1 MKQTNNAIKFLMA
14 QYRAIFKN
22 AYFKGL
28 ATAALVTAGLSV
40 GAAQANTVT
49 LPSYENGVLTNNAIT
64 SANADDNIIIDGEAY
79 FNGSY
84 SEPSSATSITITN
97 GNSLSTYH
105 PEGGNLMGVGTSITL
120 NGGSLNLT
128 NSWVQGLKT
137 FDEDANGGF
146 SASLTSNGNSEIN
159 LKNSLL
165 QVGSATLNEG
175 TTVNIGGVY
184 PGAISDEEDAWNTA
198 SAGLVVQASGAG
210 NASTI
215 VINGADINI
224 DDDGLLSIQ
233 TNGTTTSIFTMNAG
247 TITLTGSELARRAD
261 STNKKY
267 DITTDKDAEGNP
279 IGAAIVST
287 NSAIA
292 NFNGGQIIVNEGEV
306 GQIHGNN
313 MNFKGTTF
321 DNAGTMQIGNRLTVN
336 NTLSDDGKITMT
348 AGAINNTGTLLL
360 GSAMSYD
367 GETLVTDGST
377 FTAKGGTITNS
388 SDGEVHVYSK
398 LVMTGANIDNEGN
411 LIVENGA
418 QFVLDEQKDNK
429 TVDGVLTVGGTVQID
444 GRVDVAHGTLDLSTA
459 TSITSQGGST
469 SSVYSPSGSIILG
482 SYGNT
487 ANAPTEDAV
496 LKMTE
501 QQVHDFLNT
510 PNFVSGEQ
518 RDAAGAILV
527 SHHSVLDFGDSVTLS
542 NFNFKVA
549 TDSTLT
555 EDPRGNI
562 VVYSDQG
569 TSAGPNSGAQFKAT
583 TMTLEDAL
591 LRDTT
596 DPTNVKDLP
605 ATTLHA
611 DNLNLHYDGVQSV
624 EDFNGNF
631 SFTKAIVGKNLDVT
645 YKGSDS
651 LKIANEIE
659 LQAYTPATTV
669 NNQTVHAVAQDG
681 TITGNDFVLVNDGTH
696 SGKIT
701 VEHGH
706 WTATQNITLTSGSS
720 IKVILDLD
728 SGNNVIDNTTDSSL
742 ALDGGLTFD
751 LKDGDSTVTVS
762 GLTSF
767 NPLLDTRETN
777 DYSAQLD
784 LTGGLDVINGSSHSG
799 SITAQSGGVVTLNA
813 SDVNDIL
820 SSDSGSNS
828 LAHLGLAATN
838 HGAIQAVNGNVSAD
852 FTDFGNSDS
861 AEAGKINLSGAT
873 VGGAFITD
881 NLTLA
886 GDSTTEAEVTLNIG
900 NGAIYADSLTLTDTK
915 NDTET
920 SYEGNTQVIL
930 GTGNV
935 HVGNS
940 LSTNAAN
947 LIVGAGADV
956 YLGDENLVEGTLV
969 AKKLTINGQ
978 TNFEH
983 GSWNAA
989 SVDFVVE
996 GTGAALTVGNQDHET
1011 SATLQGN
1018 KLTVGDTGTGTNNT
1032 AVHIYGN
1039 GNATFNTI
1047 DVAEAKTAAV
1057 KVNGKM
1063 TINGQAG
1070 DMDTDR
1076 TAEDHH
1082 GVYFGDTTRG
1092 ADGVFYVDGS
1102 NALLEFG
1109 TEASKAFYNK
1119 DHQTADNGVVADDS
1133 GNYSTVYVES
1143 YAEKS
1148 LTVNEGG
1155 TVKLNLGDQTFSKA
1169 QIFDLKNKLFTRSK
1183 DNNSTLL
1190 DGFLDIGDSQISGIN
1205 VVSGSI
1211 AWSQLADITDIVW
1224 DVTNTELGTAKVTG
1238 VDGSSQIGGTYGSLE
1253 VTDQTSQVQIVSN
1266 TTLGNAAGNQ
1276 NNFIGHT
1283 NGQVAGALVHTGKVL
1298 TLNGSGNVGSLSLQ
1312 NGTSDD
1318 ETIVWLNAT
1327 ESGDAINVSGSITGN
1342 LDGHNSVV
1350 VNGAGTVTVEQAI
1363 RADSVGVGYGVA
1375 GNLVAKGDV
1384 NATDLWADYGAT
1396 ITAEKSVSANGS
1408 LEADRASTIAVAGD
1422 LTVGTTSHM
1431 GFMSIED
1438 GSKVTV
1444 AKNFTAHGGL
1454 LRIGSSEISNTEYLE
1469 AKLAD
1474 GTNPYDDYVQ
1484 DANEDT
1490 DNATPLL
1497 QNEASSGF
1505 FEVAGETRL
1514 NGATVFADP
1523 DYGMDSTIV
1532 AFNTFSGANTNKG
1545 LLGNLDGNIVV
1556 GKNAAVGL
1564 GISAAQLAERIAQY
1578 QTDGSLSENG
1588 YGSILY
1594 VNGQINVADG
1604 QYIALSSNS
1613 SNKTVA
1619 QVMDDFGTN
1628 TADMYLGDNTA
1639 LIISD
1644 NAVQAAGA
1652 AGNARESSH
1661 DAAIEFNKS
1670 NAAVYAQADAAV
1682 LLDGTTFSL
1691 NDIKLFDDADG
1702 NGVKLTTADNEALYI
1717 GTVSGLFEA
1726 WMPVGEN
1733 SGTIQLSITRDG
1745 LENTVLSTPVKNS
1758 LYTILGDSVTPDSVP
1773 MVDIVPP
1780 TTDEKA
1786 SGDGVTPAADE
1797 PTVDQPDNT
1806 TGNTTKE
1813 HRYVLERGSFLAT
1826 ALAEQASLQSVE
1838 QAARLGVYAGVAQA
1852 TLGATNTTTDAI
1864 SGRMGVGAQS
1874 GTITYADNGQGAGL
1888 WLSPVYK
1895 NHSSDGF
1902 DAEGADYGVDMD
1914 LYGLALG
1921 ADYTLANGVRIGAM
1935 FNVGSGDAD
1944 GNGVAS
1950 GVSNDFDYYG
1960 FGVYGGYTMGA
1971 LSVVADVTYTAV
1983 DNDFDSSTG
1992 LTNYSKLEG
2001 SADSDALSIGV
2012 TGQYEFATQ
2021 SMTVTPHAGLRF
2033 TKLSM
2038 DDYTVTSGAADIAD
2052 FSADDMNVFSIPV
2065 GVTFASEFTSGDWSV
2080 QPSLDVTL
2088 TANAGDTD
2096 LDGDSRWLG
2105 TDNGFGEMT
2114 YGVSTE
2120 VLDDFTYGATLGI
2133 AAKTGGFSLGLG
2145 VNYTGSSNVD
2155 EFGVNANARF
2165 VF

>member
-28 ATAALVTAGLSV
+28 AAAALVTAGLAA
-40 GAAQANTVT
+40 GAAQAETVT

-64 SANADDNIIIDGEAY
+64 SANANDNVIIDGEAF
-79 FNGSY
+79 FNGLY
-84 SEPSSATSITITN
+84 SDKASATSITITN
-97 GNSLSTYH
+97 GSSLSTYH
-105 PEGGNLMGVGTSITL
+105 PEGGDLMGVGTSITL

-137 FDEDANGGF
+137 FTENPSGF
-146 SASLTSNGNSEIN
+146 SATLTSNGNSEIN
-159 LKNSLL
+159 LKNSLF

-184 PGAISDEEDAWNTA
+184 PGAVTDKAWNTA
-198 SAGLVVQASGAG
+198 SAELLVQASGAG

-224 DDDGLLSIQ
+224 DDDGLLSINNNQ
-233 TNGTTTSIFTMNAG
+233 TSGSPASIFTMNAG
-247 TITLTGSELARRAD
+247 TITLTGSELARRAKD
-261 STNKKY
+261 GSTKY
-267 DITTDKDAEGNP
+267 DITQDK

-287 NSAIA
+287 NSAVA
-292 NFNGGQIIVNEGEV
+292 NFNGGQIIVGEGDV

-321 DNAGTMQIGNRLTVN
+321 ENAGIMQIGGRLTVN
-336 NTLSDDGKITMT
+336 NSLPALEKEAQNIHMT
-348 AGAINNTGTLLL
+348 AGAINNSGVLLL

-367 GETLVTDGST
+367 GQTLVSDKST
-377 FTAKGGTITNS
+377 ITAEGGTITNS
-388 SDGEVHVYSK
+388 SDGEIHVYSTLK
-398 LVMTGANIDNEGN
+398 MTGADLDNEGN
-411 LIVENGA
+411 LIVKKGA
-418 QFVLDEQKDNK
+418 TFELNEVKDNK
-429 TVDGVLTVGGTVQID
+429 TVDGVLTVGGNVQVD
-444 GRVDVAHGTLDLSTA
+444 GRIDVTHGTLDLSTA
-459 TSITSQGGST
+459 TSVTSLGDSAST
-469 SSVYSPSGSIILG
+469 VQNAKRAISLG
-482 SYGNT
+482 LSNNT
-487 ANAPTEDAV
+487 TNHDAV
-496 LKMTE
+496 LKMNE

-510 PNFVSGEQ
+510 QGFVSAEQ
-518 RDAAGAILV
+518 QDSAGAIFV
-527 SHHSVLDFGDSVTLS
+527 TKNSTLDFGDSVTLS
-542 NFNFKVA
+542 NFNFTVA
-549 TDSTLT
+549 KSASYASTDPS
-555 EDPRGNI
+555 GQI
-562 VVYSDQG
+562 VVYTDDASD
-569 TSAGPNSGAQFKAT
+569 TNSLSRYSGANFKAT

-591 LRDTT
+591 LRNEL
-596 DPTNVKDLP
+596 TNAVEDLP

-631 SFTKAIVGKNLDVT
+631 SFTDAVVGKNLDVT
-645 YKGSDS
+645 YKGGDNK
-651 LKIANEIE
+651 LKLANSFE
-659 LQAYTPATTV
+659 LKAYTPSTTV
-669 NNQTVHAVAQDG
+669 NNQTTHAVAQDG
-681 TITGNDFVLVNDGTH
+681 TITGNDFILTGD
-696 SGKIT
+696 SGSIT
-701 VEHGH
+701 VKNGH
-706 WTATQNITLTSGSS
+706 WTATPNITL
-720 IKVILDLD
+720 D
-728 SGNNVIDNTTDSSL
+728 SGASISVDLNLSGGNVSANTTDSSL
-742 ALDGGLTFD
+742 ALNGGLTFD
-751 LKDGDSTVTVS
+751 LEDDNIEVTAT
-762 GLTSF
+762 GHGF
-767 NPLLDTRETN
+767 NPLLDERKKN
-777 DYSAQLD
+777 NYSAQLD
-784 LTGGLDVINGSSHSG
+784 LTGGLAVINGDTYSG
-799 SITAQSGGVVTLNA
+799 SITAKSGGVVTLNA

-852 FTDFGNSDS
+852 FTDFKSGGT
-861 AEAGKINLSGAT
+861 AAKGQVNLST
-873 VGGAFITD
+873 GGAFITE

-886 GDSTTEAEVTLNIG
+886 GDSTNEADVTLDIG
-900 NGAIYADSLTLTDTK
+900 TGSIYTDSLTLTDLK
-915 NDTET
+915 NDTST
-920 SYEGNTQVIL
+920 SYEGNTQVTLASGDI
-930 GTGNV
+930 NI
-935 HVGNS
+935 GNS

-947 LIVGAGADV
+947 LIVGTGANVD
-956 YLGDENLVEGTLV
+956 LGDENLVEGTLV

-1011 SATLQGN
+1011 GATLQGN

-1057 KVNGKM
+1057 HVNGKM

-1076 TAEDHH
+1076 NTEDHH
-1082 GVYFGDTTRG
+1082 GVYFGDTSRG

-1109 TEASKAFYNK
+1109 TEASKAFYNSAN
-1119 DHQTADNGVVADDS
+1119 QTADNNVVADES
-1133 GNYSTVYVES
+1133 GNYSTVHVES

-1224 DVTNTELGTAKVTG
+1224 DVTNTDLGTAKVTG

-1384 NATDLWADYGAT
+1384 NVTDLWANYGAT
-1396 ITAEKSVSANGS
+1396 ITAEKNVSASGS
-1408 LEADRASTIAVAGD
+1408 LEAYRASNIAVAGD

-1469 AKLAD
+1469 AELAD

-1490 DNATPLL
+1490 ENASPLF

-1523 DYGMDSTIV
+1523 DYSMDSTVV
-1532 AFNTFSGANTNKG
+1532 AFNTFSGSNTNQG
-1545 LLGNLDGNIVV
+1545 LLGTLDGNIVV

-1594 VNGQINVADG
+1594 VNGQLNVADG
-1604 QYIALSSNS
+1604 MKIALSSNS

-1644 NAVQAAGA
+1644 NAVQAAG
-1652 AGNARESSH
+1652 NAREGH
-1661 DAAIEFNKS
+1661 DAAIVFNKS

-1691 NDIKLFDDADG
+1691 NDIKLFGDAEG

-1726 WMPVGEN
+1726 LMPVGED

-1745 LENTVLSTPVKNS
+1745 LENTVLSYPVKDS
-1758 LYTILGDSVTPDSVP
+1758 LYAILGDTVAVEEPAPEPHKVLTALVLLRTSSHRL
-1773 MVDIVPP
+1773 IP
-1780 TTDEKA
+1780 TTYTRSTSTSWIRAA
-1786 SGDGVTPAADE
+1786 S
-1797 PTVDQPDNT
+1797 
-1806 TGNTTKE
+1806 
-1813 HRYVLERGSFLAT
+1813 
-1826 ALAEQASLQSVE
+1826 
-1838 QAARLGVYAGVAQA
+1838 
-1852 TLGATNTTTDAI
+1852 
-1864 SGRMGVGAQS
+1864 
-1874 GTITYADNGQGAGL
+1874 
-1888 WLSPVYK
+1888 
-1895 NHSSDGF
+1895 
-1902 DAEGADYGVDMD
+1902 
-1914 LYGLALG
+1914 
-1921 ADYTLANGVRIGAM
+1921 
-1935 FNVGSGDAD
+1935 
-1944 GNGVAS
+1944 
-1950 GVSNDFDYYG
+1950 
-1960 FGVYGGYTMGA
+1960 
-1971 LSVVADVTYTAV
+1971 
-1983 DNDFDSSTG
+1983 
-1992 LTNYSKLEG
+1992 
-2001 SADSDALSIGV
+2001 
-2012 TGQYEFATQ
+2012 
-2021 SMTVTPHAGLRF
+2021 
-2033 TKLSM
+2033 
-2038 DDYTVTSGAADIAD
+2038 
-2052 FSADDMNVFSIPV
+2052 
-2065 GVTFASEFTSGDWSV
+2065 
-2080 QPSLDVTL
+2080 
-2088 TANAGDTD
+2088 
-2096 LDGDSRWLG
+2096 
-2105 TDNGFGEMT
+2105 
-2114 YGVSTE
+2114 
-2120 VLDDFTYGATLGI
+2120 
-2133 AAKTGGFSLGLG
+2133 
-2145 VNYTGSSNVD
+2145 
-2155 EFGVNANARF
+2155 
-2165 VF
+2165 

>member
-28 ATAALVTAGLSV
+28 TSAVLLTAGLAA
-40 GAAQANTVT
+40 GAAQAETVY
-49 LPSYENGVLTNNAIT
+49 LPDSDGHTITDSHSSKDIIVTGTVLIANQSTDNSSKASSILVQDGTLTNAH
-64 SANADDNIIIDGEAY
+64 
-79 FNGSY
+79 
-84 SEPSSATSITITN
+84 SSGNYLAVK
-97 GNSLSTYH
+97 NSLKLD
-105 PEGGNLMGVGTSITL
+105 NGT
-120 NGGSLNLT
+120 
-128 NSWVQGLKT
+128 
-137 FDEDANGGF
+137 
-146 SASLTSNGNSEIN
+146 IN
-159 LKNSLL
+159 LKNSVIEGREQFASGDGFTASLSTTGNNKINL
-165 QVGSATLNEG
+165 QNSQVQMGSITLTEG
-175 TTVNIGGVY
+175 TDVYIGGS
-184 PGAISDEEDAWNTA
+184 ISYGKPTNNGWNTA
-198 SAGLVVQASGAG
+198 SSMLAAQADSGDTS
-210 NASTI
+210 ASTML
-215 VINGADINI
+215 INGANITI
-224 DDDGLLSIQ
+224 DDDGLLTINKN
-233 TNGTTTSIFTMNAG
+233 TKDKAADSIFTMNAG
-247 TITLTGSELARRAD
+247 TINLTGSALARRGTGNGD
-261 STNKKY
+261 NSGDYY
-267 DITTDKDAEGNP
+267 DITKDKDAEGKG

-287 NSAIA
+287 NSAVA
-292 NFNGGQIIVNEGEV
+292 NFNGGQIIVGEGDV

-321 DNAGTMQIGNRLTVN
+321 ENAGTMQIGNRLTAK

-348 AGAINNTGTLLL
+348 AGAINNSGILLL
-360 GSAMSYD
+360 GSALDND
-367 GETLVTDGST
+367 GETYLNDGST
-377 FTAKGGTITNS
+377 FTAKGGTISNA
-388 SDGEVHVYSK
+388 SDGEVHVHSK

-418 QFVLDEQKDNK
+418 KFELDEQKNNK
-429 TVDGVLTVGGTVQID
+429 GIDGVLTVGGTVQVD
-444 GRVDVAHGTLDLSTA
+444 GNVRVSHGTLDLSTA
-459 TSITSQGGST
+459 TSITSQGPVTLTGN
-469 SSVYSPSGSIILG
+469 GDGGILVRSDTG
-482 SYGNT
+482 IQ
-487 ANAPTEDAV
+487 DAV
-496 LKMTE
+496 LKLTE
-501 QQVHDFLNT
+501 QQAHDFLN
-510 PNFVSGEQ
+510 NAGHVSGEQ
-518 RDAAGAILV
+518 RDSAGYIAV
-527 SHHSVLDFGDSVTLS
+527 GNEGTVDFGDTVTLS
-542 NFNFKVA
+542 DFNFWVVTSPA
-549 TDSTLT
+549 HQTA
-555 EDPRGNI
+555 DPSGQI
-562 VVYSDQG
+562 LVYSD
-569 TSAGPNSGAQFKAT
+569 TDTTFKNYAGANFKAT

-591 LRDTT
+591 LRNATT
-596 DPTNVKDLP
+596 SAVEDLP

-611 DNLNLHYDGVQSV
+611 DNLNLHYDGVETV
-624 EDFNGNF
+624 KDFDGNF
-631 SFTKAIVGKNLDVT
+631 SFTDAVVGKNLDVT
-645 YKGSDS
+645 YKGGDNK
-651 LKIANEIE
+651 LKLANSFV
-659 LQAYTPATTV
+659 LKAYTPATTV
-669 NNQTVHAVAQDG
+669 NNQTTHAVAQDG
-681 TITGNDFVLVNDGTH
+681 TITGNDFVLVKDNTH
-696 SGKIT
+696 TGSISI
-701 VEHGH
+701 ENGH
-706 WTATQNITLTSGSS
+706 WTATPNITLTSGTS
-720 IKVILDLD
+720 INVGLNLDD
-728 SGNNVIDNTTDSSL
+728 NDGSVTDNTTDSSL
-742 ALDGGLTFD
+742 ALNGGLTFD
-751 LKDGDSTVTVS
+751 LKDGDSTVTVT
-762 GLTSF
+762 GNGF
-767 NPLLDTRETN
+767 NPLLEERDRN
-777 DYSAQLD
+777 DYSAQLY
-784 LTGGLDVINGSSHSG
+784 LTGGLAVNDVEGSYSHSG
-799 SITAQSGGVVTLNA
+799 SITADKGGVVTLNA
-813 SDVNDIL
+813 SDVNKIL
-820 SSDSGSNS
+820 SSDVVTNDN
-828 LAHLGLAATN
+828 LNQLGLAAKAE
-838 HGAIQAVNGNVSAD
+838 GAIQAVNGNVSANFND
-852 FTDFGNSDS
+852 FASGAS
-861 AEAGKINLSGAT
+861 AVKGQINLSDK
-873 VGGAFITD
+873 GAFITD

-886 GDSTTEAEVTLNIG
+886 GNSTNEADVTLNIG

-915 NDTET
+915 NDIET

-983 GSWNAA
+983 GSWNAS
-989 SVDFVVE
+989 SVDFSV
-996 GTGAALTVGNQDHET
+996 TGADSALTVGNTYQENG
-1011 SATLQGN
+1011 ATLQGN
-1018 KLTVGDTGTGTNNT
+1018 KLTVGDAGE
-1032 AVHIYGN
+1032 VHVYGN
-1039 GNATFNTI
+1039 GEATFNTI
-1047 DVAEAKTAAV
+1047 DVADAGVAAV
-1057 KVNGKM
+1057 NVKGKM

-1076 TAEDHH
+1076 TTEDHH

-1109 TEASKAFYNK
+1109 TEASKAFYNSAN
-1119 DHQTADNGVVADDS
+1119 QTADNGVVADES

-1155 TVKLNLGDQTFSKA
+1155 TVKLNLGDQDHAPTFSKA
-1169 QIFDLKNKLFTRSK
+1169 QIADLKNKLFTRSK

-1190 DGFLDIGDSQISGIN
+1190 DGFLDIGYSQITGIKVEN
-1205 VVSGSI
+1205 GAI

-1224 DVTNTELGTAKVTG
+1224 DVTNSGLKTAKVTG

-1253 VTDQTSQVQIVSN
+1253 VTDQTSQVQIVNN
-1266 TTLGNAAGNQ
+1266 TILGNAAGNQ

-1283 NGQVAGALVHTGKVL
+1283 DGKVAGALVHTGKIL

-1318 ETIVWLNAT
+1318 ETRVVLNAT

-1342 LDGHNSVV
+1342 LDGNTSVV

-1363 RADSVGVGYGVA
+1363 RADSVGVGYRVA

-1384 NATDLWADYGAT
+1384 NATDLWADYGAI
-1396 ITAEKSVSANGS
+1396 ITAEKNVSAAGS

-1469 AKLAD
+1469 AELAD

-1523 DYGMDSTIV
+1523 DYSMDSTIV
-1532 AFNTFSGANTNKG
+1532 AFNTFSGSNTNQG
-1545 LLGNLDGNIVV
+1545 LLGTLDGNIVV

-1578 QTDGSLSENG
+1578 QTNGSLSENG

-1644 NAVQAAGA
+1644 NAVQAAG
-1652 AGNARESSH
+1652 NARESSH

-1702 NGVKLTTADNEALYI
+1702 NGVNLTTADNEALYI

-1780 TTDEKA
+1780 TTDEQA

-2065 GVTFASEFTSGDWSV
+2065 GVTFASEFTSGAWSV

-2145 VNYTGSSNVD
+2145 VNYTGSSNTD

>member
-28 ATAALVTAGLSV
+28 TSAVLLTAGLAA
-40 GAAQANTVT
+40 GAAQAATVY
-49 LPSYENGVLTNNAIT
+49 LPVTDHNAIT
-64 SANADDNIIIDGEAY
+64 SGDGSKDFVIEGNAFFTGDTSNSSKASSVTIEQGGTLSNADGQKHVLAVK
-79 FNGSY
+79 
-84 SEPSSATSITITN
+84 
-97 GNSLSTYH
+97 GN
-105 PEGGNLMGVGTSITL
+105 ITL
-120 NGGSLNLT
+120 NGGTLDLT
-128 NSWVQGLKT
+128 KSWIQGQET
-137 FDEDANGGF
+137 FAGDDADGF
-146 SASLTSNGNSEIN
+146 TGRLIDRGNSTIN
-159 LKNSLL
+159 LQNSLL
-165 QVGSATLNEG
+165 QVASATLGEG
-175 TTVNIGGVY
+175 TTVYIGGVAD
-184 PGAISDEEDAWNTA
+184 GAESGKTQGWNTA
-198 SAGLVVQASGAG
+198 SSALSVHASGAG
-210 NASTI
+210 PSSI
-215 VINGADINI
+215 LINGADITI
-224 DDDGLLSIQ
+224 EDDGLI
-233 TNGTTTSIFTMNAG
+233 TVNKNDKATDKTKATFTMNAG
-247 TITLTGSELARRAD
+247 TITLAGSALARRGD
-261 STNKKY
+261 SSDKAY
-267 DITTDKDAEGNP
+267 DITTDKDREGND

-287 NSAIA
+287 NSAVA
-292 NFNGGQIIVNEGEV
+292 NFNGGQIIVQDGDV
-306 GQIHGNN
+306 GQVHGAN

-321 DNAGTMQIGNRLTVN
+321 ENAGIMQIGGRLTVSGS
-336 NTLSDDGKITMT
+336 NTPDKGVITMT
-348 AGAINNTGTLLL
+348 AGAINNSGILHL
-360 GSAMSYD
+360 GSALGND
-367 GETLVTDGST
+367 GETFVNDEST
-377 FTAKGGTITNS
+377 ITAKGGTITNS
-388 SDGEVHVYSK
+388 SDGEIHVYSTLK
-398 LVMTGANIDNEGN
+398 MTGADLDNEGN
-411 LIVENGA
+411 LIVKKGA
-418 QFVLDEQKDNK
+418 TFELNEVKDNK
-429 TVDGVLTVGGTVQID
+429 TVDGVLTVGGNVQVD
-444 GRVDVAHGTLDLSTA
+444 GRINVVNGTLDLSSA
-459 TSITSQGGST
+459 SSITSQGDAT
-469 SSVYSPSGSIILG
+469 TLRTAQNTILVG
-482 SYGNT
+482 DVVNQKDTGAT
-487 ANAPTEDAV
+487 

-510 PNFVSGEQ
+510 QGFVSAEQ
-518 RDAAGAILV
+518 KDTAGTIGLGNYGT
-527 SHHSVLDFGDSVTLS
+527 LDFGDSVTLS
-542 NFNFKVA
+542 NFNFLISNTADLDNPLGGALVVY
-549 TDSTLT
+549 
-555 EDPRGNI
+555 GNI
-562 VVYSDQG
+562 AEGKNQG
-569 TSAGPNSGAQFKAT
+569 ANFKAT

-591 LRDTT
+591 LRADDNTVT
-596 DPTNVKDLP
+596 DLP

-611 DNLNLHYDGVQSV
+611 DNLNLHYDGVESV
-624 EDFNGNF
+624 KDFDGNF
-631 SFTKAIVGKNLDVT
+631 SFTDAVVGKNLDVT
-645 YKGSDS
+645 YKGGDNK
-651 LKIANEIE
+651 LKLANSFE
-659 LQAYTPATTV
+659 LKAYTPSTTV
-669 NNQTVHAVAQDG
+669 NNQTTHAVAQDG
-681 TITGNDFVLVNDGTH
+681 TITGNDFILTGD
-696 SGKIT
+696 SGSIS
-701 VEHGH
+701 VENGH
-706 WTATQNITLTSGSS
+706 WTATPNITLASGAS
-720 IKVILDLD
+720 ISVGLNL
-728 SGNNVIDNTTDSSL
+728 SGGNVTANTTDSSL
-742 ALDGGLTFD
+742 ALNGGLTFD
-751 LKDGDSTVTVS
+751 LDGDDINVTAT
-762 GLTSF
+762 GHGF
-767 NPLLDTRETN
+767 NHLLEERDRN

-784 LTGGLDVINGSSHSG
+784 LTGGLAVNDADSYTYSG
-799 SITAQSGGVVTLNA
+799 SITADKGGVVTLNA
-813 SDVNDIL
+813 SDVNKIL
-820 SSDSGSNS
+820 SSDVVTNDN
-828 LAHLGLAATN
+828 LNQLGLAAKDE
-838 HGAIQAVNGNVSAD
+838 GAIQAVNGNVSANFND
-852 FTDFGNSDS
+852 FASGAS
-861 AEAGKINLSGAT
+861 AAKGQVNLSN
-873 VGGAFITD
+873 GGAFITD
-881 NLTLA
+881 NLTLTGKSDA
-886 GDSTTEAEVTLNIG
+886 TGSESNTTLDIG
-900 NGAIYADSLTLTDTK
+900 TGAIHTDSLTLTDLK
-915 NDTET
+915 NDTTT
-920 SYEGNTQVIL
+920 SYEGSTQVTLASGEI
-930 GTGNV
+930 N
-935 HVGNS
+935 VGNS

-956 YLGDENLVEGTLV
+956 YLGSDNLVEGTLV
-969 AKKLTINGQ
+969 ANKLTINGS
-978 TNFEH
+978 TNFEN
-983 GSWNAA
+983 GSWNAS
-989 SVDFVVE
+989 SVDFVV
-996 GTGAALTVGNQDHET
+996 TGANSALTVGNTYHEAGA
-1011 SATLQGN
+1011 SLQGN
-1018 KLTVGDTGTGTNNT
+1018 KLTVGDAGE
-1032 AVHIYGN
+1032 VRVYGN
-1039 GNATFNTI
+1039 GEASFNTI
-1047 DVAEAKTAAV
+1047 DVADAGVAAV
-1057 KVNGKM
+1057 HVNGKM

-1076 TAEDHH
+1076 TVEDHH

-1109 TEASKAFYNK
+1109 TEASKAFYNSAN
-1119 DHQTADNGVVADDS
+1119 QTADNGVVADES

-1169 QIFDLKNKLFTRSK
+1169 QIADLKNKLFTRSK
-1183 DNNSTLL
+1183 DNSSTLL

-1205 VVSGSI
+1205 VVNGAI

-1312 NGTSDD
+1312 NGTHDD
-1318 ETIVWLNAT
+1318 ETIVWLNAN

-1342 LDGHNSVV
+1342 LDGNNSVV

-1363 RADSVGVGYGVA
+1363 SADSVGVGYGVA

-1384 NATDLWADYGAT
+1384 NTTDLWADYGAT
-1396 ITAEKSVSANGS
+1396 ITAEKNVSANGS
-1408 LEADRASTIAVAGD
+1408 LEADRASHIAVAGD

-1469 AKLAD
+1469 AELAD

-1523 DYGMDSTIV
+1523 DYGMDSTVV
-1532 AFNTFSGANTNKG
+1532 AFNTFSGSNTNQG
-1545 LLGNLDGNIVV
+1545 LLGTLDGNIVV

-1578 QTDGSLSENG
+1578 QTNGSLSENG

-1619 QVMDDFGTN
+1619 QVRDDFGTN

-1644 NAVQAAGA
+1644 NAVQA

-1702 NGVKLTTADNEALYI
+1702 NGVNLTTADNEALYI

-1745 LENTVLSTPVKNS
+1745 LENTVLSYPVKDS
-1758 LYTILGDSVTPDSVP
+1758 LYAILGDTVAV
-1773 MVDIVPP
+1773 
-1780 TTDEKA
+1780 E
-1786 SGDGVTPAADE
+1786 E
-1797 PTVDQPDNT
+1797 PTPEPNPDEGAGEGGSAGTGDETARVAAEGGEGTGTEPTPVITEVNQYKLDQ
-1806 TGNTTKE
+1806 
-1813 HRYVLERGSFLAT
+1813 GSFLAT

-1852 TLGATNTTTDAI
+1852 TLGATNTTTEAI

-1888 WLSPVYK
+1888 WLAPVYK

-1983 DNDFDSSTG
+1983 DNDFDASTG
-1992 LTNYSKLEG
+1992 LTTYSKLEG

-2033 TKLSM
+2033 TKVSI
-2038 DDYTVTSGAADIAD
+2038 DDYTVKAGGTEIAD

-2065 GVTFASEFTSGDWSV
+2065 GVTFASEFTSGAWSV
-2080 QPSLDVTL
+2080 QPSLDVT
-2088 TANAGDTD
+2088 
-2096 LDGDSRWLG
+2096 
-2105 TDNGFGEMT
+2105 GFGEMT

-2145 VNYTGSSNVD
+2145 VNYTGSSNTD

>member
-28 ATAALVTAGLSV
+28 AAAALVTTGLAV
-40 GAAQANTVT
+40 GAAQAETVY
-49 LPSYENGVLTNNAIT
+49 LPDS
-64 SANADDNIIIDGEAY
+64 DGH
-79 FNGSY
+79 
-84 SEPSSATSITITN
+84 TITDSHSSKDIIVTGTVLIAN
-97 GNSLSTYH
+97 QSTDNSSKASSILVQDGTLKNAHDTGNYLAVKNSLK
-105 PEGGNLMGVGTSITL
+105 LD
-120 NGGSLNLT
+120 NGI
-128 NSWVQGLKT
+128 
-137 FDEDANGGF
+137 
-146 SASLTSNGNSEIN
+146 IN
-159 LKNSLL
+159 LKNSVIEGREKFASGDGFTASLSTTGNNKINL
-165 QVGSATLNEG
+165 QNSQVQMGSITLTEG
-175 TTVNIGGVY
+175 TDVYIGGS
-184 PGAISDEEDAWNTA
+184 ISYGTPKNNGWNTA
-198 SAGLVVQASGAG
+198 SSMLAAQADSGDTS
-210 NASTI
+210 ASTML
-215 VINGADINI
+215 INGANITI
-224 DDDGLLSIQ
+224 DDDGLLTINKN
-233 TNGTTTSIFTMNAG
+233 TKDKAADSIFTMNAG
-247 TITLTGSELARRAD
+247 TINLTGSALARRGTGDDGD
-261 STNKKY
+261 SGDYY
-267 DITTDKDAEGNP
+267 DITKDKDAEGND

-287 NSAIA
+287 NSAVA
-292 NFNGGQIIVNEGEV
+292 NFNGGQIIVAEGDV
-306 GQIHGNN
+306 GQIHGAN
-313 MNFKGTTF
+313 MSFKGTTF
-321 DNAGTMQIGNRLTVN
+321 ENAGTMQIGGRLTVK
-336 NTLSDDGKITMT
+336 TSTTDKGAITMT
-348 AGAINNTGTLLL
+348 AGAINNSGILHL
-360 GSAMSYD
+360 GSALGND
-367 GETLVTDGST
+367 GETFVNDKST
-377 FTAKGGTITNS
+377 INAKGGTITNS
-388 SDGEVHVYSK
+388 SDGEIHVHSTLK
-398 LVMTGANIDNEGN
+398 MTGADIDNEGN
-411 LIVENGA
+411 LIVEDGA
-418 QFVLDEQKDNK
+418 VFELDEQKDNK
-429 TVDGVLTVGGTVQID
+429 TVDGVLTVGGNVQVD
-444 GRVDVAHGTLDLSTA
+444 GRINVVNGTLDLSSA
-459 TSITSQGGST
+459 SSITSQGDAT
-469 SSVYSPSGSIILG
+469 TLG
-482 SYGNT
+482 SAQNT
-487 ANAPTEDAV
+487 ILVGDVVNKKDTGAT

-510 PNFVSGEQ
+510 QGFVSAEQ
-518 RDAAGAILV
+518 RDTAGNIALGNYGT
-527 SHHSVLDFGDSVTLS
+527 LDFGDSVTLS
-542 NFNFKVA
+542 NFNFLISNNA
-549 TDSTLT
+549 DLNN
-555 EDPRGNI
+555 PLGGAL
-562 VVYSDQG
+562 VVYGDTNDSKNQG
-569 TSAGPNSGAQFKAT
+569 ANFKAT

-591 LRDTT
+591 LRADDNTVT
-596 DPTNVKDLP
+596 DLP

-611 DNLNLHYDGVQSV
+611 DNLNLHYDGVESV
-624 EDFNGNF
+624 KDFDGNF
-631 SFTKAIVGKNLDVT
+631 SFTDAVVGKNLDVT
-645 YKGSDS
+645 YKGGDNK
-651 LKIANEIE
+651 LKLANDIE
-659 LQAYTPATTV
+659 LSAYTPATTV
-669 NNQTVHAVAQDG
+669 NNQTTHAVAQDG
-681 TITGNDFVLVNDGTH
+681 TITGNDFVLVNDGSNH
-696 SGKIT
+696 SGSISVK
-701 VEHGH
+701 HGN

-720 IKVILDLD
+720 ISVGLDLD
-728 SGNNVIDNTTDSSL
+728 EDNSNAVYANTTDSSL
-742 ALDGGLTFD
+742 ALNGGLTFD
-751 LKDGDSTVTVS
+751 LASGNSSVKAS
-762 GLTSF
+762 GLSHF
-767 NPLLDTRETN
+767 NPLLDDREAN

-784 LTGGLDVINGSSHSG
+784 LTGGLAVINGSNGKSG
-799 SITAQSGGVVTLNA
+799 SITAESGGVVTLNA

-828 LAHLGLAATN
+828 LAHLGLVAKS

-852 FTDFGNSDS
+852 FTDFKSGDS
-861 AEAGKINLSGAT
+861 AANGEINLS
-873 VGGAFITD
+873 GGAFITE

-886 GDSTTEAEVTLNIG
+886 GDSTNEADVTLDIG
-900 NGAIYADSLTLTDTK
+900 TGSIYTDSLTLTDLK
-915 NDTET
+915 NDTST
-920 SYEGNTQVIL
+920 SYEGSTQVTLASGEI
-930 GTGNV
+930 N
-935 HVGNS
+935 VGNS

-956 YLGDENLVEGTLV
+956 YLGSDNLVEGTLV
-969 AKKLTINGQ
+969 ANKLTINGS
-978 TNFEH
+978 TNFEN
-983 GSWNAA
+983 GSWNAS
-989 SVDFVVE
+989 SVDFVV
-996 GTGAALTVGNQDHET
+996 TGANSALTVGNTYHEAGA
-1011 SATLQGN
+1011 SLQGN
-1018 KLTVGDTGTGTNNT
+1018 KLTVGDAGE
-1032 AVHIYGN
+1032 VRVYGN
-1039 GNATFNTI
+1039 GEASFNTI
-1047 DVAEAKTAAV
+1047 DVADAGVAAV
-1057 KVNGKM
+1057 HVNGKM

-1076 TAEDHH
+1076 TVEDHH
-1082 GVYFGDTTRG
+1082 GVYFGDTSRG

-1109 TEASKAFYNK
+1109 TEASKAFYNSAN
-1119 DHQTADNGVVADDS
+1119 QTADNGVVADES

-1169 QIFDLKNKLFTRSK
+1169 QIADLKNKLFTRSK
-1183 DNNSTLL
+1183 DNSSTLL

-1205 VVSGSI
+1205 VVDGAI
-1211 AWSQLADITDIVW
+1211 AWSELADITDIVW
-1224 DVTNTELGTAKVTG
+1224 DVTNTELGTARVTG

-1298 TLNGSGNVGSLSLQ
+1298 TLNGAGNVGSLSLQ

-1318 ETIVWLNAT
+1318 ETIVWLNAS

-1384 NATDLWADYGAT
+1384 NVTDFWADYGAT

-1469 AKLAD
+1469 AELAD

-1532 AFNTFSGANTNKG
+1532 AFNTFSGSNTNQG
-1545 LLGNLDGNIVV
+1545 LLGTLDGNIVV

-1578 QTDGSLSENG
+1578 QTNGSLSENG

-1594 VNGQINVADG
+1594 INGQINVADG

-1644 NAVQAAGA
+1644 NAVQAAG
-1652 AGNARESSH
+1652 NARESSH

-1702 NGVKLTTADNEALYI
+1702 NGVNLTTADNEALYI

-1780 TTDEKA
+1780 TTDEQA

-1950 GVSNDFDYYG
+1950 VVSNDFDYYG

-2033 TKLSM
+2033 TKVSI
-2038 DDYTVTSGAADIAD
+2038 DDYTVKAGGTEIAD
-2052 FSADDMNVFSIPV
+2052 FSADDLNVFSIPV
-2065 GVTFASEFTSGDWSV
+2065 GVTFASEFTSGAWSV

-2145 VNYTGSSNVD
+2145 VNYTGSSNTD

>member
-1 MKQTNNAIKFLMA
+1 MTK
-14 QYRAIFKN
+14 
-22 AYFKGL
+22 
-28 ATAALVTAGLSV
+28 
-40 GAAQANTVT
+40 
-49 LPSYENGVLTNNAIT
+49 
-64 SANADDNIIIDGEAY
+64 
-79 FNGSY
+79 
-84 SEPSSATSITITN
+84 
-97 GNSLSTYH
+97 
-105 PEGGNLMGVGTSITL
+105 
-120 NGGSLNLT
+120 
-128 NSWVQGLKT
+128 
-137 FDEDANGGF
+137 
-146 SASLTSNGNSEIN
+146 SLTF
-159 LKNSLL
+159 
-165 QVGSATLNEG
+165 
-175 TTVNIGGVY
+175 TV
-184 PGAISDEEDAWNTA
+184 
-198 SAGLVVQASGAG
+198 
-210 NASTI
+210 
-215 VINGADINI
+215 
-224 DDDGLLSIQ
+224 
-233 TNGTTTSIFTMNAG
+233 
-247 TITLTGSELARRAD
+247 
-261 STNKKY
+261 
-267 DITTDKDAEGNP
+267 
-279 IGAAIVST
+279 
-287 NSAIA
+287 
-292 NFNGGQIIVNEGEV
+292 
-306 GQIHGNN
+306 
-313 MNFKGTTF
+313 
-321 DNAGTMQIGNRLTVN
+321 
-336 NTLSDDGKITMT
+336 
-348 AGAINNTGTLLL
+348 
-360 GSAMSYD
+360 
-367 GETLVTDGST
+367 
-377 FTAKGGTITNS
+377 
-388 SDGEVHVYSK
+388 
-398 LVMTGANIDNEGN
+398 
-411 LIVENGA
+411 
-418 QFVLDEQKDNK
+418 
-429 TVDGVLTVGGTVQID
+429 
-444 GRVDVAHGTLDLSTA
+444 
-459 TSITSQGGST
+459 
-469 SSVYSPSGSIILG
+469 
-482 SYGNT
+482 
-487 ANAPTEDAV
+487 
-496 LKMTE
+496 
-501 QQVHDFLNT
+501 
-510 PNFVSGEQ
+510 
-518 RDAAGAILV
+518 
-527 SHHSVLDFGDSVTLS
+527 
-542 NFNFKVA
+542 
-549 TDSTLT
+549 
-555 EDPRGNI
+555 
-562 VVYSDQG
+562 
-569 TSAGPNSGAQFKAT
+569 
-583 TMTLEDAL
+583 
-591 LRDTT
+591 
-596 DPTNVKDLP
+596 
-605 ATTLHA
+605 
-611 DNLNLHYDGVQSV
+611 
-624 EDFNGNF
+624 
-631 SFTKAIVGKNLDVT
+631 
-645 YKGSDS
+645 
-651 LKIANEIE
+651 
-659 LQAYTPATTV
+659 
-669 NNQTVHAVAQDG
+669 
-681 TITGNDFVLVNDGTH
+681 
-696 SGKIT
+696 
-701 VEHGH
+701 
-706 WTATQNITLTSGSS
+706 
-720 IKVILDLD
+720 
-728 SGNNVIDNTTDSSL
+728 
-742 ALDGGLTFD
+742 
-751 LKDGDSTVTVS
+751 
-762 GLTSF
+762 
-767 NPLLDTRETN
+767 
-777 DYSAQLD
+777 
-784 LTGGLDVINGSSHSG
+784 
-799 SITAQSGGVVTLNA
+799 
-813 SDVNDIL
+813 
-820 SSDSGSNS
+820 
-828 LAHLGLAATN
+828 
-838 HGAIQAVNGNVSAD
+838 QAVNGNVSANFKD
-852 FTDFGNSDS
+852 FASGAS
-861 AEAGKINLSGAT
+861 AAKGQVNLSN
-873 VGGAFITD
+873 GGAFITD
-881 NLTLA
+881 NLTLTGKSDA
-886 GDSTTEAEVTLNIG
+886 TASESNTTLDIG
-900 NGAIYADSLTLTDTK
+900 TGAIYANSLTLTDAK

-920 SYEGNTQVIL
+920 SYEGNTQVTLASGDI
-930 GTGNV
+930 N
-935 HVGNS
+935 VGNS

-947 LIVGAGADV
+947 LIVGTGANVD
-956 YLGDENLVEGTLV
+956 LGDENLVEGTLV

-996 GTGAALTVGNQDHET
+996 GTGSALTVGNTYHET
-1011 SATLQGN
+1011 GADLQGN
-1018 KLTVGDTGTGTNNT
+1018 KLTVGDAATVQ
-1032 AVHIYGN
+1032 VHGN
-1039 GNATFNTI
+1039 GDATFNTI
-1047 DVAEAKTAAV
+1047 DVADAGVAAV
-1057 KVNGKM
+1057 HVNGKM

-1109 TEASKAFYNK
+1109 TEASKAFYNSAN
-1119 DHQTADNGVVADDS
+1119 QTAENGVEADAS
-1133 GNYSTVYVES
+1133 GNYTKVYVES

-1169 QIFDLKNKLFTRSK
+1169 QIADLKNKLFTRSK
-1183 DNNSTLL
+1183 DNNATLL

-1205 VVSGSI
+1205 VVDGAI
-1211 AWSQLADITDIVW
+1211 AWSELADITDIVW
-1224 DVTNTELGTAKVTG
+1224 DVTNTELGTARVTG

-1266 TTLGNAAGNQ
+1266 TTLGNAVGNQ

-1318 ETIVWLNAT
+1318 GTIVWLNAT

-1384 NATDLWADYGAT
+1384 NVTDFWADYGAT
-1396 ITAEKSVSANGS
+1396 ITAEKSVSAAGS

-1469 AKLAD
+1469 AELAD

-1523 DYGMDSTIV
+1523 DYGMDSTVV
-1532 AFNTFSGANTNKG
+1532 AFNTFSGSNTNQG
-1545 LLGNLDGNIVV
+1545 LLGTLDGNIVV

-1619 QVMDDFGTN
+1619 QVKDDFGTN

-1644 NAVQAAGA
+1644 NAVQA

-1702 NGVKLTTADNEALYI
+1702 NGVTLTTADNKPLKV

-1726 WMPVGEN
+1726 DMHVGDN
-1733 SGTIQLSITRDG
+1733 SGSIQLTITHNG

-1758 LYTILGDSVTPDSVP
+1758 LYTILGDSFTPDSVP

-1780 TTDEKA
+1780 TTEKQA
-1786 SGDGVTPAADE
+1786 SDNSDAAGS
-1797 PTVDQPDNT
+1797 DNT
-1806 TGNTTKE
+1806 TPDQTTGTTTKE

-1971 LSVVADVTYTAV
+1971 LSIVADVTYTAV
-1983 DNDFDSSTG
+1983 DNDFDTSTG
-1992 LTNYSKLEG
+1992 LTSYGKLEG

-2012 TGQYEFATQ
+2012 TGQYEFVTQ

-2065 GVTFASEFTSGDWSV
+2065 GVTFASEFTSGAWSV

-2096 LDGDSRWLG
+2096 LDGDSQWLG
-2105 TDNGFGEMT
+2105 TDNGFGEIK

>member
-28 ATAALVTAGLSV
+28 TSAVLLTAGLAA
-40 GAAQANTVT
+40 GAAQAATVY
-49 LPSYENGVLTNNAIT
+49 LPVTDHNAIT
-64 SANADDNIIIDGEAY
+64 SGDGSNDFVIEGNAFFTGDTSNSSKASSVTIEQGGTLSNADGQKHILAVKGNI
-79 FNGSY
+79 NL
-84 SEPSSATSITITN
+84 N
-97 GNSLSTYH
+97 
-105 PEGGNLMGVGTSITL
+105 GGNL
-120 NGGSLNLT
+120 NLT
-128 NSWVQGLKT
+128 KSWIQAQET
-137 FDEDANGGF
+137 FSGSDSDGF
-146 SASLTSNGNSEIN
+146 TGRLIDRGDSTIN
-159 LKNSLL
+159 LQNSIL
-165 QVGSATLNEG
+165 QVASATLSEG
-175 TTVNIGGVY
+175 TSVYIGGVAE
-184 PGAISDEEDAWNTA
+184 GAENGATKGWNTA
-198 SAGLVVQASGAG
+198 SSALSVHASGADAG
-210 NASTI
+210 PSSI
-215 VINGADINI
+215 LINGADITI
-224 DDDGLLSIQ
+224 DDDGLMTVSQ
-233 TNGTTTSIFTMNAG
+233 NTNVTGDTKSTFTMNAG
-247 TITLTGSELARRAD
+247 TITLTGSALARRGD
-261 STNKKY
+261 SSNTAY
-267 DITTDKDAEGNP
+267 DITSDKDREGND

-287 NSAIA
+287 NSAVA
-292 NFNGGQIIVNEGEV
+292 NFNGGQIIVGEGDV
-306 GQIHGNN
+306 GQVHGAN
-313 MNFKGTTF
+313 MSFKGTTF
-321 DNAGTMQIGNRLTVN
+321 ENAGIMQIGNRLTVH

-348 AGAINNTGTLLL
+348 AGAINNSGVLLL
-360 GSAMSYD
+360 GSALDND
-367 GETLVTDGST
+367 GETYLNDGST

-388 SDGEVHVYSK
+388 SDGEIHVYSTLK
-398 LVMTGANIDNEGN
+398 MTGADIDNEGN
-411 LIVENGA
+411 LIVEDGA
-418 QFVLDEQKDNK
+418 VFELDEQKDNK
-429 TVDGVLTVGGTVQID
+429 TVDGVLTIGGTVQVD
-444 GRVDVAHGTLDLSTA
+444 GIVKVNHGTLDLSTA
-459 TSITSQGGST
+459 TSITSQGAT
-469 SSVYSPSGSIILG
+469 ATLSPGDNLINVG
-482 SYGNT
+482 
-487 ANAPTEDAV
+487 ANAADGTIRDAV
-496 LKMTE
+496 LKLTE
-501 QQVHDFLNT
+501 QQAHDFLNT

-518 RDAAGAILV
+518 RDSAGYIMV
-527 SHHSVLDFGDSVTLS
+527 GKEGTVDFGDSVTLS
-542 NFNFKVA
+542 NFNFAVHKGTNITDPAGQIIVY
-549 TDSTLT
+549 DSTGSLAS
-555 EDPRGNI
+555 
-562 VVYSDQG
+562 Y
-569 TSAGPNSGAQFKAT
+569 SGANFKAT

-591 LRDTT
+591 LRADDNTVT
-596 DPTNVKDLP
+596 DLP

-611 DNLNLHYDGVQSV
+611 DNLNLHYDGVETV
-624 EDFNGNF
+624 KDFDGNF
-631 SFTKAIVGKNLDVT
+631 SFTDAVVGKNLDVT
-645 YKGSDS
+645 YEGGDS
-651 LKIANEIE
+651 KLKIANDIE
-659 LQAYTPATTV
+659 LSAYTPATTV
-669 NNQTVHAVAQDG
+669 NNQTTHAVAQDG
-681 TITGNDFVLVNDGTH
+681 TITGNDFVLVNDGSNH
-696 SGKIT
+696 SGSIS

-706 WTATQNITLTSGSS
+706 WTATPNITLASGAS
-720 IKVILDLD
+720 ISVGLDLD
-728 SGNNVIDNTTDSSL
+728 GSNNVIANTTDSSL

-751 LKDGDSTVTVS
+751 LASGNSFVKAS
-762 GLTSF
+762 GLTSY
-767 NPLLDTRETN
+767 NPLLEDREAKE
-777 DYSAQLD
+777 YSAQLD
-784 LTGGLDVINGSSHSG
+784 LTGGLAVINHTSSNSG
-799 SITAQSGGVVTLNA
+799 SITAESGGVVTLNA
-813 SDVNDIL
+813 SDVNAIL
-820 SSDSGSNS
+820 DADAADANS
-828 LAHLGLAATN
+828 ATSLTNLALLATTN
-838 HGAIQAVNGNVSAD
+838 GAIQAVNGNVSAN

-861 AEAGKINLSGAT
+861 AVAGKINLSGAT

-886 GDSTTEAEVTLNIG
+886 GNSTNEADVTLNIG

-996 GTGAALTVGNQDHET
+996 GTDSALTVGNTYHET
-1011 SATLQGN
+1011 GADLQGN
-1018 KLTVGDTGTGTNNT
+1018 KLTVGDAGE
-1032 AVHIYGN
+1032 VHVYGN
-1039 GNATFNTI
+1039 GEATFNTI
-1047 DVAEAKTAAV
+1047 DVADAGVAAV
-1057 KVNGKM
+1057 NVKGTM

-1082 GVYFGDTTRG
+1082 GVYFGDTSRG

-1109 TEASKAFYNK
+1109 TEASKAFYNSAN
-1119 DHQTADNGVVADDS
+1119 QTADNGVVADES

-1169 QIFDLKNKLFTRSK
+1169 QIADLKDKLFTRSK

-1205 VVSGSI
+1205 VVNGAI

-1312 NGTSDD
+1312 NGTHDD
-1318 ETIVWLNAT
+1318 ETIVWLNAN

-1342 LDGHNSVV
+1342 LDGNNSVV

-1384 NATDLWADYGAT
+1384 NVTDFWADYGAT

-1422 LTVGTTSHM
+1422 LTVGTTTHN

-1469 AKLAD
+1469 AELAD

-1490 DNATPLL
+1490 ENATPLL

-1523 DYGMDSTIV
+1523 DYGMDSTVV
-1532 AFNTFSGANTNKG
+1532 AFNTFSGSNTNQG
-1545 LLGNLDGNIVV
+1545 LLGTLDGNIVV

-1578 QTDGSLSENG
+1578 QTNGSLSENG

-1619 QVMDDFGTN
+1619 QVRDDFGTN

-1644 NAVQAAGA
+1644 NAVQA

-1702 NGVKLTTADNEALYI
+1702 NGVNLTTADNEALYI

-1745 LENTVLSTPVKNS
+1745 LENTVLSYPVKDS
-1758 LYTILGDSVTPDSVP
+1758 LYAILGDTVAVEEPTPEP
-1773 MVDIVPP
+1773 NP
-1780 TTDEKA
+1780 DEGA
-1786 SGDGVTPAADE
+1786 GEGGSAGTGDE
-1797 PTVDQPDNT
+1797 PARVAAEGGEGTGTEPTPVITEVNQYKLDQ
-1806 TGNTTKE
+1806 
-1813 HRYVLERGSFLAT
+1813 GSFLAT

-1838 QAARLGVYAGVAQA
+1838 QAARLGVYAGTAQA
-1852 TLGATNTTTDAI
+1852 TLGATNTTTEAI
-1864 SGRMGVGAQS
+1864 SGRMGVGAQT

-1888 WLSPVYK
+1888 WLAPVYK

-1983 DNDFDSSTG
+1983 DNDFDASTG
-1992 LTNYSKLEG
+1992 LTTYSKLEG

-2033 TKLSM
+2033 TKVSI
-2038 DDYTVTSGAADIAD
+2038 DDYTVKAGGTEIAD

-2065 GVTFASEFTSGDWSV
+2065 GVTFASEFTSGAWSV

-2145 VNYTGSSNVD
+2145 VNYTGSSNTD

>member
-28 ATAALVTAGLSV
+28 AAAALVTAGLAV
-40 GAAQANTVT
+40 GAAQADTV
-49 LPSYENGVLTNNAIT
+49 IT
-64 SANADDNIIIDGEAY
+64 SGDGSNSIIVDGNALFSGTTSDPAKASSVTINNGNTLAPANKETSGDVLAVANTIKLNGGTLDLTSSWLQGQAEFDGEDN
-79 FNGSY
+79 NGFT
-84 SEPSSATSITITN
+84 AKLIDN
-97 GNSLSTYH
+97 GNSTIDLR
-105 PEGGNLMGVGTSITL
+105 
-120 NGGSLNLT
+120 NG
-128 NSWVQGLKT
+128 
-137 FDEDANGGF
+137 
-146 SASLTSNGNSEIN
+146 
-159 LKNSLL
+159 LL
-165 QVGSATLNEG
+165 QVASATLSEG
-175 TTVNIGGVY
+175 TTVTIGGVVE
-184 PGAISDEEDAWNTA
+184 GAENGDNKGWNAA
-198 SAGLVVQASGAG
+198 SSALSVRASGSGAG
-210 NASTI
+210 PSSI
-215 VINGADINI
+215 LINGADITI
-224 DDDGLLSIQ
+224 DDDGLMTVSQ
-233 TNGTTTSIFTMNAG
+233 NADVAGDTKSTFTMNAG
-247 TITLTGSELARRAD
+247 TITLAGSALARRGTGEDPEDA
-261 STNKKY
+261 Y
-267 DITTDKDAEGNP
+267 DITKDKT
-279 IGAAIVST
+279 GAAIVST
-287 NSAIA
+287 NSAEA
-292 NFNGGQIIVNEGEV
+292 KFNGGQIVVAEGDV
-306 GQIHGNN
+306 GQVHGAK
-313 MNFKGTTF
+313 MNFNGTTF
-321 DNAGTMQIGNRLTVN
+321 ENAGTMQIGGRLTVYN
-336 NTLSDDGKITMT
+336 KDTEGAITMS
-348 AGAINNTGTLLL
+348 AGAINNNGTLYL
-360 GSAMSYD
+360 GSYAD
-367 GETLVTDGST
+367 NEGKLHGDKST
-377 FTAKGGTITNS
+377 FTAEGGTITNS
-388 SDGEVHVYSK
+388 SDGEIHVYSTLK
-398 LVMTGANIDNEGN
+398 MTGADLDNEGN
-411 LIVENGA
+411 LIVEKGA
-418 QFVLDEQKDNK
+418 NFELDEQKDNK
-429 TVDGVLTVGGTVQID
+429 TVDGVLTVGGTVQVD
-444 GRVDVAHGTLDLSTA
+444 GRVDVIHGTLDLSTA
-459 TSITSQGGST
+459 TSITSQETADNTGNVAAIVVGLEAVDGS
-469 SSVYSPSGSIILG
+469 
-482 SYGNT
+482 NK
-487 ANAPTEDAV
+487 DAV
-496 LKMTE
+496 LKLTE
-501 QQVHDFLNT
+501 QQAHDFLN
-510 PNFVSGEQ
+510 NAGFVSAEQ
-518 RDAAGAILV
+518 RDSAGCIYV
-527 SHHSVLDFGDSVTLS
+527 SKEGTVDFGDSVTLS
-542 NFNFKVA
+542 NFDFLLYKDGNK
-549 TDSTLT
+549 
-555 EDPRGNI
+555 EDLSGKI
-562 VVYSDQG
+562 VVYDKDGSV
-569 TSAGPNSGAQFKAT
+569 AGYSGANFKAT

-591 LRDTT
+591 LRNELTK
-596 DPTNVKDLP
+596 VEDLP

-611 DNLNLHYDGVQSV
+611 DNLNLHYDGVDTV
-624 EDFNGNF
+624 EQFSGNF
-631 SFTKAIVGKNLDVT
+631 SFTDAVVGKNLDVT
-645 YKGSDS
+645 YKGGDNK
-651 LKIANEIE
+651 LKLANSFE
-659 LQAYTPATTV
+659 LKAYTPSTIV

-681 TITGNDFVLVNDGTH
+681 TITGNDFILTGD

-701 VEHGH
+701 VKNGH
-706 WTATQNITLTSGSS
+706 WTATQNITLTSGTS
-720 IKVILDLD
+720 INVRLNLKDVDD
-728 SGNNVIDNTTDSSL
+728 SVTNNTTDSSL
-742 ALDGGLTFD
+742 ALNGGLTFD
-751 LKDGDSTVTVS
+751 LASGDSSVKAS
-762 GLTSF
+762 GLTSY
-767 NPLLDTRETN
+767 NPLLEDREAKE
-777 DYSAQLD
+777 YSAQLD

-813 SDVNDIL
+813 SDVNEIL
-820 SSDSGSNS
+820 GSDSGTTS
-828 LAHLGLAATN
+828 LTNLALLATTN
-838 HGAIQAVNGNVSAD
+838 GAIQAVNGNVSAN
-852 FTDFGNSDS
+852 FTDFGNRDS

-873 VGGAFITD
+873 GGGAFITD

-969 AKKLTINGQ
+969 AKKLTINGK

-1011 SATLQGN
+1011 GATLQGN

-1057 KVNGKM
+1057 HVNGKM

-1076 TAEDHH
+1076 TVEDHH

-1109 TEASKAFYNK
+1109 TEASKAFYNSAN
-1119 DHQTADNGVVADDS
+1119 QTADNNVVADES

-1490 DNATPLL
+1490 DNATQLF

-1532 AFNTFSGANTNKG
+1532 AFNTFSGANTNQG

-1619 QVMDDFGTN
+1619 QVKDDFGTN

-1644 NAVQAAGA
+1644 NAVQA

-1702 NGVKLTTADNEALYI
+1702 NGVNLTTADNEDLYI

-1773 MVDIVPP
+1773 MEEIVPP
-1780 TTDEKA
+1780 TTEEQASSDAGVKAAANPVVDE
-1786 SGDGVTPAADE
+1786 VINPE
-1797 PTVDQPDNT
+1797 QPENT
-1806 TGNTTKE
+1806 TDTTTKE

-1852 TLGATNTTTDAI
+1852 TLGATNTTTEAI

-1992 LTNYSKLEG
+1992 LTKYSKLEG

-2033 TKLSM
+2033 TKVSM
-2038 DDYTVTSGAADIAD
+2038 DDYTVKAGGTNIAD
-2052 FSADDMNVFSIPV
+2052 FEADDMNVFSIPV
-2065 GVTFASEFTSGDWSV
+2065 GVTFASEFTSGAWSV

>member
-28 ATAALVTAGLSV
+28 TSAVLLTAGLAA
-40 GAAQANTVT
+40 GAAQAATVY
-49 LPSYENGVLTNNAIT
+49 LPVTDHNAIT
-64 SANADDNIIIDGEAY
+64 SIDSSDDFIIDGDAY
-79 FNGSY
+79 FTGDTSTS
-84 SEPSSATSITITN
+84 SEASSVTIEQGGTLSN
-97 GNSLSTYH
+97 ADGQKHVLAVKGN
-105 PEGGNLMGVGTSITL
+105 ITL
-120 NGGSLNLT
+120 NGGTLDLT
-128 NSWVQGLKT
+128 KSWIQGQET
-137 FDEDANGGF
+137 FDGDAADGF
-146 SASLTSNGNSEIN
+146 TGRLIDRGNSTIN
-159 LKNSLL
+159 LQNSLL
-165 QVGSATLNEG
+165 QVASATLGEG
-175 TTVNIGGVY
+175 TTVYIGGVAD
-184 PGAISDEEDAWNTA
+184 GAESGQTQGWNVA
-198 SAGLVVQASGAG
+198 SSALSVQASGTDAG
-210 NASTI
+210 PSSI
-215 VINGADINI
+215 LINGADITI
-224 DDDGLLSIQ
+224 DDDGLLTVSQ
-233 TNGTTTSIFTMNAG
+233 NKDATGETKSTFTMNAG
-247 TITLTGSELARRAD
+247 TITLTGSALARRGD
-261 STNKKY
+261 SSNKAY
-267 DITTDKDAEGNP
+267 DITTDKDREGND

-287 NSAIA
+287 NSAVA

-321 DNAGTMQIGNRLTVN
+321 DNSGTMQIGNRLTVY

-348 AGAINNTGTLLL
+348 AGAINNSGVLLL
-360 GSAMSYD
+360 GSALDND
-367 GETLVTDGST
+367 GETYLNDGST

-388 SDGEVHVYSK
+388 SDGEIHVHSTLK
-398 LVMTGANIDNEGN
+398 MTGADLDNEGN

-429 TVDGVLTVGGTVQID
+429 TVDGVLTVGGTVQVD
-444 GRVDVAHGTLDLSTA
+444 GRIDVAHGTLDLSTA
-459 TSITSQGGST
+459 TSVTSQGGST
-469 SSVYSPSGSIILG
+469 SSVSSPSGSIILG

-562 VVYSDQG
+562 VVYSSEASDS
-569 TSAGPNSGAQFKAT
+569 SASPNSGAQFKAT

-591 LRDTT
+591 LRNDTT
-596 DPTNVKDLP
+596 SAVEDLP

-611 DNLNLHYDGVQSV
+611 DNLNLHYDGVEAV
-624 EDFNGNF
+624 KDFNGNF
-631 SFTKAIVGKNLDVT
+631 SFTDAVVGKNLDVT
-645 YKGSDS
+645 YKGGDNK
-651 LKIANEIE
+651 LKLANSFE
-659 LQAYTPATTV
+659 LKAYTPSTTV
-669 NNQTVHAVAQDG
+669 NNQTTHAVAQDG
-681 TITGNDFVLVNDGTH
+681 TITGNDFILTGD
-696 SGKIT
+696 SGSIS
-701 VEHGH
+701 VENGH
-706 WTATQNITLTSGSS
+706 WTATPNITLASGAS
-720 IKVILDLD
+720 ISVGLNLDED
-728 SGNNVIDNTTDSSL
+728 NGNAVTANTTDSSL
-742 ALDGGLTFD
+742 ALNGGLTFD
-751 LKDGDSTVTVS
+751 LEGDNIEVTAT
-762 GLTSF
+762 GHGF
-767 NPLLDTRETN
+767 NPLLEDRDRN

-784 LTGGLDVINGSSHSG
+784 LTGGLAVINGGSHSG
-799 SITAQSGGVVTLNA
+799 SITAESGGVVTLNA

-820 SSDSGSNS
+820 SSDSGSTS
-828 LAHLGLAATN
+828 LTNLALLATTN
-838 HGAIQAVNGNVSAD
+838 GAIQAVNGNVSANFDD
-852 FTDFGNSDS
+852 FKSGSTATKG
-861 AEAGKINLSGAT
+861 EVNLS
-873 VGGAFITD
+873 GGAFITD

-886 GDSTTEAEVTLNIG
+886 GDSTNEAEVTLDIG
-900 NGAIYADSLTLTDTK
+900 TGSIHTDSLTLTDLK
-915 NDTET
+915 NDSTT
-920 SYEGNTQVIL
+920 SYEGTTKVNL
-930 GTGNV
+930 ATGNV
-935 HVGNS
+935 YVGNS
-940 LSTNAAN
+940 LSTNAAD
-947 LIVGAGADV
+947 LVVGANLH
-956 YLGDENLVEGTLV
+956 LGDENLVEGTLV
-969 AKKLTINGQ
+969 AKKLTINGN
-978 TNFEH
+978 TSFEH

-989 SVDFVVE
+989 STDFVV
-996 GTGAALTVGNQDHET
+996 TGNLTVGNTNYANGAD
-1011 SATLQGN
+1011 LQGN
-1018 KLTVGDTGTGTNNT
+1018 KLTVGDAAKV
-1032 AVHIYGN
+1032 AVTGN
-1039 GNATFNTI
+1039 GDATFNTI
-1047 DVAEAKTAAV
+1047 DVADAGVAAV
-1057 KVNGKM
+1057 AVKGKM

-1076 TAEDHH
+1076 TVEDHH

-1109 TEASKAFYNK
+1109 TEASKAFYNSAN
-1119 DHQTADNGVVADDS
+1119 QTADNGVVADES

-1169 QIFDLKNKLFTRSK
+1169 QIADLKNKLFTRSK

-1211 AWSQLADITDIVW
+1211 AWSELADITDIVW
-1224 DVTNTELGTAKVTG
+1224 DVTNTELGTARVTG

-1312 NGTSDD
+1312 NGTHDD
-1318 ETIVWLNAT
+1318 ETIVMMNAT
-1327 ESGDAINVSGSITGN
+1327 ESGDAINVAGSITGN
-1342 LDGHNSVV
+1342 LDGYNSFV

-1363 RADSVGVGYGVA
+1363 RTDSVGVGYGVA
-1375 GNLVAKGDV
+1375 GNLVAKSDINTV
-1384 NATDLWADYGAT
+1384 DLWTDYGAT
-1396 ITAEKSVSANGS
+1396 LTAEKNVAANGS
-1408 LEADRASTIAVAGD
+1408 LEAKRASSVAVAGD
-1422 LTVGTTSHM
+1422 LSVGTTTHM

-1438 GSKVTV
+1438 GSKVAVTG
-1444 AKNFTAHGGL
+1444 NFTAHGGL
-1454 LRIGSSEISNTEYLE
+1454 LRVGSSEISNTEYLE
-1469 AKLAD
+1469 AELAN
-1474 GTNPYDDYVQ
+1474 GTNPYDDYV
-1484 DANEDT
+1484 DNEEETADGLISNT
-1490 DNATPLL
+1490 
-1497 QNEASSGF
+1497 ASNGYL
-1505 FEVAGETRL
+1505 EVLGETRL

-1532 AFNTFSGANTNKG
+1532 AFNTFSGSNTNQG
-1545 LLGNLDGNIVV
+1545 LLGTLDGNIVV

-1578 QTDGSLSENG
+1578 QTNGSLSENG

-1619 QVMDDFGTN
+1619 QVRDDFGTN

-1644 NAVQAAGA
+1644 NAVQA

-1702 NGVKLTTADNEALYI
+1702 NGVNLTTADNEALYI

-1726 WMPVGEN
+1726 DMLAGEN
-1733 SGTIQLSITRDG
+1733 SGTIQLRITHNG
-1745 LENTVLSTPVKNS
+1745 LENTVLSYPVKDS
-1758 LYTILGDSVTPDSVP
+1758 LYAILDDSVTPDSVP
-1773 MVDIVPP
+1773 MEEIVPP
-1780 TTDEKA
+1780 TTEEQDSDNSVTKA
-1786 SGDGVTPAADE
+1786 AADTPVGVTPIADNSGAAGSDTTT
-1797 PTVDQPDNT
+1797 PDQT
-1806 TGNTTKE
+1806 TGTTTKE

-1852 TLGATNTTTDAI
+1852 TLGATNTTTEAI

-1888 WLSPVYK
+1888 WLAPVYK

-1983 DNDFDSSTG
+1983 DNDFDTSTG
-1992 LTNYSKLEG
+1992 LTSYGKLEG

-2065 GVTFASEFTSGDWSV
+2065 GVTFASEFTSGAWSV

-2120 VLDDFTYGATLGI
+2120 VVLDDFTYGATLGI

-2145 VNYTGSSNVD
+2145 VNYTGSSNTD

>member
-28 ATAALVTAGLSV
+28 TSAVLLTAGLAA
-40 GAAQANTVT
+40 GAAQAATVY
-49 LPSYENGVLTNNAIT
+49 LPVTDHNAIT
-64 SANADDNIIIDGEAY
+64 SSDSSNDFIIDGDAY
-79 FNGSY
+79 FTGDTSTS
-84 SEPSSATSITITN
+84 SEAISVTIEQGGTLSN
-97 GNSLSTYH
+97 ADGVKHVLAVKGN
-105 PEGGNLMGVGTSITL
+105 ITL
-120 NGGSLNLT
+120 NGGTLDLT
-128 NSWVQGLKT
+128 KSWIQGQET
-137 FDEDANGGF
+137 FSGSD
-146 SASLTSNGNSEIN
+146 SNGFTGRLIDRGNSTIN
-159 LKNSLL
+159 LQNSLL
-165 QVGSATLNEG
+165 QVASATLGEG
-175 TTVNIGGVY
+175 TTVYIGGVAD
-184 PGAISDEEDAWNTA
+184 GAESGQTKGWNVA
-198 SAGLVVQASGAG
+198 SSALSVQASGADAG
-210 NASTI
+210 PSSI
-215 VINGADINI
+215 LINGADITI
-224 DDDGLLSIQ
+224 DDDGLLTVAQNKDVSGE
-233 TNGTTTSIFTMNAG
+233 TKSTFTMNAG
-247 TITLTGSELARRAD
+247 TITLTGSALARRGTSNSD
-261 STNKKY
+261 VY
-267 DITTDKDAEGNP
+267 DITSDKDQEGND

-287 NSAIA
+287 NSAVA
-292 NFNGGQIIVNEGEV
+292 NFNGGQIIVQDGDV

-321 DNAGTMQIGNRLTVN
+321 DNAGTMQIGNRLTVY
-336 NTLSDDGKITMT
+336 NTLNDDGKITMT

-360 GSAMSYD
+360 GSALDND
-367 GETLVTDGST
+367 GETYLNDGST
-377 FTAKGGTITNS
+377 FTAKGGTITNA
-388 SDGEVHVYSK
+388 SDGEIHVYSTLK
-398 LVMTGANIDNEGN
+398 MTGADIDNEGN
-411 LIVENGA
+411 LIVEDGA
-418 QFVLDEQKDNK
+418 VFELDEQKDNK
-429 TVDGVLTVGGTVQID
+429 TVDGVLTIGGTVQVD
-444 GRVDVAHGTLDLSTA
+444 GIVKVNHGTLDLSTA
-459 TSITSQGGST
+459 TSITSQGAT
-469 SSVYSPSGSIILG
+469 ATLSPGDNLINVG
-482 SYGNT
+482 
-487 ANAPTEDAV
+487 ANAADGTIRDAV
-496 LKMTE
+496 LKLTE
-501 QQVHDFLNT
+501 QQAHDFLNT

-518 RDAAGAILV
+518 RDSAGYIMV
-527 SHHSVLDFGDSVTLS
+527 GKEGTVDFGDSVTLS
-542 NFNFKVA
+542 NFNFAVHDGSNSI
-549 TDSTLT
+549 TD
-555 EDPRGNI
+555 PAGQI
-562 VVYSDQG
+562 IVYSD
-569 TSAGPNSGAQFKAT
+569 TAVAVNTYSGANFKAT

-591 LRDTT
+591 LRADDNTVT
-596 DPTNVKDLP
+596 DLP

-611 DNLNLHYDGVQSV
+611 DNLNLHYDGVETV
-624 EDFNGNF
+624 KDFNGNF
-631 SFTKAIVGKNLDVT
+631 GFTDAVVGKNLDVT
-645 YKGSDS
+645 YKGGDNK
-651 LKIANEIE
+651 LKLANSFE
-659 LQAYTPATTV
+659 LKAYTPSTIV
-669 NNQTVHAVAQDG
+669 NNQTTHAVAQDG
-681 TITGNDFVLVNDGTH
+681 TITGNDFILTGD
-696 SGKIT
+696 SGSIS
-701 VEHGH
+701 VENGH
-706 WTATQNITLTSGSS
+706 WTATPNITLASGAS
-720 IKVILDLD
+720 ISVGLNL
-728 SGNNVIDNTTDSSL
+728 SGGNVTANTTDSSL
-742 ALDGGLTFD
+742 ALNGGLTFD
-751 LKDGDSTVTVS
+751 LKDDDSTVTVTVS
-762 GLTSF
+762 GHGF
-767 NPLLDTRETN
+767 NPLLDEREAN

-784 LTGGLDVINGSSHSG
+784 LTGGLAVINGSDGKSG
-799 SITAQSGGVVTLNA
+799 SITAESGGVVTLNA

-861 AEAGKINLSGAT
+861 AVAGKINLSGAT

-886 GDSTTEAEVTLNIG
+886 GNSTNEADVTLNIG

-996 GTGAALTVGNQDHET
+996 GTGAALTVGNTDHET
-1011 SATLQGN
+1011 GADLQGN
-1018 KLTVGDTGTGTNNT
+1018 KLTVGDAAKV
-1032 AVHIYGN
+1032 AVTGN
-1039 GNATFNTI
+1039 GDATFNTI
-1047 DVAEAKTAAV
+1047 DVADAGVAAV
-1057 KVNGKM
+1057 AVKGKM

-1076 TAEDHH
+1076 TDEDHH

-1109 TEASKAFYNK
+1109 TEASKAFYNSAN
-1119 DHQTADNGVVADDS
+1119 QTADNGVVADES

-1155 TVKLNLGDQTFSKA
+1155 TVKLNLGYQTFSKA
-1169 QIFDLKNKLFTRSK
+1169 QIADLKNKLFTRSK

-1205 VVSGSI
+1205 VVSGAI

-1224 DVTNTELGTAKVTG
+1224 DVTNTELGTARVTG

-1384 NATDLWADYGAT
+1384 NVTDFWADYGAT

-1469 AKLAD
+1469 AELAD

-1490 DNATPLL
+1490 ENAAPLL

-1523 DYGMDSTIV
+1523 DYSMDSTIV
-1532 AFNTFSGANTNKG
+1532 AFNTFSGSNTNQG
-1545 LLGNLDGNIVV
+1545 LLGTLDGNIVV

-1578 QTDGSLSENG
+1578 QTNGSQQDCG
-1588 YGSILY
+1588 
-1594 VNGQINVADG
+1594 
-1604 QYIALSSNS
+1604 
-1613 SNKTVA
+1613 
-1619 QVMDDFGTN
+1619 
-1628 TADMYLGDNTA
+1628 
-1639 LIISD
+1639 
-1644 NAVQAAGA
+1644 
-1652 AGNARESSH
+1652 
-1661 DAAIEFNKS
+1661 
-1670 NAAVYAQADAAV
+1670 
-1682 LLDGTTFSL
+1682 
-1691 NDIKLFDDADG
+1691 
-1702 NGVKLTTADNEALYI
+1702 
-1717 GTVSGLFEA
+1717 
-1726 WMPVGEN
+1726 
-1733 SGTIQLSITRDG
+1733 
-1745 LENTVLSTPVKNS
+1745 
-1758 LYTILGDSVTPDSVP
+1758 
-1773 MVDIVPP
+1773 
-1780 TTDEKA
+1780 
-1786 SGDGVTPAADE
+1786 
-1797 PTVDQPDNT
+1797 
-1806 TGNTTKE
+1806 
-1813 HRYVLERGSFLAT
+1813 
-1826 ALAEQASLQSVE
+1826 
-1838 QAARLGVYAGVAQA
+1838 
-1852 TLGATNTTTDAI
+1852 
-1864 SGRMGVGAQS
+1864 
-1874 GTITYADNGQGAGL
+1874 
-1888 WLSPVYK
+1888 
-1895 NHSSDGF
+1895 SSDG
-1902 DAEGADYGVDMD
+1902 
-1914 LYGLALG
+1914 
-1921 ADYTLANGVRIGAM
+1921 
-1935 FNVGSGDAD
+1935 
-1944 GNGVAS
+1944 
-1950 GVSNDFDYYG
+1950 
-1960 FGVYGGYTMGA
+1960 
-1971 LSVVADVTYTAV
+1971 
-1983 DNDFDSSTG
+1983 
-1992 LTNYSKLEG
+1992 
-2001 SADSDALSIGV
+2001 
-2012 TGQYEFATQ
+2012 
-2021 SMTVTPHAGLRF
+2021 
-2033 TKLSM
+2033 
-2038 DDYTVTSGAADIAD
+2038 
-2052 FSADDMNVFSIPV
+2052 
-2065 GVTFASEFTSGDWSV
+2065 
-2080 QPSLDVTL
+2080 
-2088 TANAGDTD
+2088 
-2096 LDGDSRWLG
+2096 
-2105 TDNGFGEMT
+2105 
-2114 YGVSTE
+2114 
-2120 VLDDFTYGATLGI
+2120 
-2133 AAKTGGFSLGLG
+2133 
-2145 VNYTGSSNVD
+2145 
-2155 EFGVNANARF
+2155 
-2165 VF
+2165 

>member
-28 ATAALVTAGLSV
+28 TSAVLLTAGLAV
-40 GAAQANTVT
+40 GAAQAATVY
-49 LPSYENGVLTNNAIT
+49 LPTGNNHTITKDNVSDDIIITGTKDVLIASQNADENNSSKASSILVQDGTLTNAHTTGKTGNYLAVK
-64 SANADDNIIIDGEAY
+64 
-79 FNGSY
+79 
-84 SEPSSATSITITN
+84 
-97 GNSLSTYH
+97 NSLKLD
-105 PEGGNLMGVGTSITL
+105 NGT
-120 NGGSLNLT
+120 
-128 NSWVQGLKT
+128 
-137 FDEDANGGF
+137 
-146 SASLTSNGNSEIN
+146 IN
-159 LKNSLL
+159 LKNSVIEGRENFSSGSGFTASLSTTGNSMLNL
-165 QVGSATLNEG
+165 QNSQVQMGSITLTEG
-175 TTVNIGGVY
+175 TEVFIGGSIAY
-184 PGAISDEEDAWNTA
+184 GTPTSKGWNTA
-198 SAGLVVQASGAG
+198 SSMLQAQADSGSTS
-210 NASTI
+210 ASTML
-215 VINGADINI
+215 INGANITI
-224 DDDGLLSIQ
+224 DDDGLL
-233 TNGTTTSIFTMNAG
+233 TVNKNENTSAADSTFTMNAG
-247 TITLTGSELARRAD
+247 TITLTGSALARRGSSD
-261 STNKKY
+261 SDYY
-267 DITTDKDAEGNP
+267 DITSDKDREGND

-287 NSAIA
+287 NSAVA
-292 NFNGGQIIVNEGEV
+292 NFNGGQIIVAEGDV

-321 DNAGTMQIGNRLTVN
+321 DNAGTMQIGNRLTVK

-348 AGAINNTGTLLL
+348 AGAINNSGILLL
-360 GSAMSYD
+360 GSALDND
-367 GETLVTDGST
+367 GETYLNDGST

-388 SDGEVHVYSK
+388 SDGEIHVYSTLK
-398 LVMTGANIDNEGN
+398 MTGADIDNEGN
-411 LIVENGA
+411 LIVEDGA
-418 QFVLDEQKDNK
+418 VFELNEVKDNK
-429 TVDGVLTVGGTVQID
+429 TVDGVLTVGGNVQVD
-444 GRVDVAHGTLDLSTA
+444 GRINVVNGTLDLSSA
-459 TSITSQGGST
+459 SSITSQGDAT
-469 SSVYSPSGSIILG
+469 TLG
-482 SYGNT
+482 SAQNT
-487 ANAPTEDAV
+487 ILVGDVANKKETGAT

-510 PNFVSGEQ
+510 QGFVSAEQ
-518 RDAAGAILV
+518 RDTAGNIALGNYGT
-527 SHHSVLDFGDSVTLS
+527 LDFGDNVTLS
-542 NFNFKVA
+542 NFNFLISNTA
-549 TDSTLT
+549 DLAN
-555 EDPRGNI
+555 PLGGAL
-562 VVYSDQG
+562 VVYGDISNNQNQG
-569 TSAGPNSGAQFKAT
+569 ANFKAT

-591 LRDTT
+591 LRNES
-596 DPTNVKDLP
+596 TNAVEDLP

-611 DNLNLHYDGVQSV
+611 DNLNLHYDGVETV
-624 EDFNGNF
+624 KDFDGNF
-631 SFTKAIVGKNLDVT
+631 SFTDAVVGKNLDVT
-645 YKGSDS
+645 YEGGDS
-651 LKIANEIE
+651 KLKLANDIE
-659 LQAYTPATTV
+659 LSAYTPATTV
-669 NNQTVHAVAQDG
+669 NNQTTHAVAQDG
-681 TITGNDFVLVNDGTH
+681 TITGNDFVLVNDGSNH
-696 SGKIT
+696 SGSISVK
-701 VEHGH
+701 HGN
-706 WTATQNITLTSGSS
+706 WTATQNITLTSGTA
-720 IKVILDLD
+720 INVGLDLD
-728 SGNNVIDNTTDSSL
+728 EDNSNAVYANTTDSSL
-742 ALDGGLTFD
+742 ALNGGLTFD
-751 LKDGDSTVTVS
+751 LASGDSSVTVT
-762 GLTSF
+762 GHGF
-767 NPLLDTRETN
+767 NPLLDVREAN

-784 LTGGLDVINGSSHSG
+784 LTGGLDVINGNDNKSG
-799 SITAQSGGVVTLNA
+799 SITAESGGVVTLNA
-813 SDVNDIL
+813 ADVNEIL
-820 SSDSGSNS
+820 GSDSGTTS
-828 LAHLGLAATN
+828 LTNLALVATDR
-838 HGAIQAVNGNVSAD
+838 GAIQVVNGNVSANFND
-852 FTDFGNSDS
+852 FQSGSTATKGQVS
-861 AEAGKINLSGAT
+861 LS
-873 VGGAFITD
+873 GGAFITD

-886 GDSTTEAEVTLNIG
+886 GDSTNEADVTLDIG
-900 NGAIYADSLTLTDTK
+900 TGSIYTDSLTLTDLK
-915 NDTET
+915 NDTST
-920 SYEGNTQVIL
+920 SYEGSTQVTLASGEI
-930 GTGNV
+930 N
-935 HVGNS
+935 VGNS

-956 YLGDENLVEGTLV
+956 YLGSDNLVEGTLV
-969 AKKLTINGQ
+969 ANKLTINGS
-978 TNFEH
+978 TNFEN
-983 GSWNAA
+983 GSWNAS
-989 SVDFVVE
+989 SVDFVV
-996 GTGAALTVGNQDHET
+996 TGANSALTVGNTYHEAGA
-1011 SATLQGN
+1011 SLQGN
-1018 KLTVGDTGTGTNNT
+1018 KLTVGDAGE
-1032 AVHIYGN
+1032 VHVYGN
-1039 GNATFNTI
+1039 GEATFNTI
-1047 DVAEAKTAAV
+1047 DVADAGVAAV
-1057 KVNGKM
+1057 NVKGKM

-1076 TAEDHH
+1076 TPEDHH

-1102 NALLEFG
+1102 NARLEFG

-1155 TVKLNLGDQTFSKA
+1155 TVQLNLGDQTFSKA

-1183 DNNSTLL
+1183 VNNSTLL
-1190 DGFLDIGDSQISGIN
+1190 DGFLDIGKSQITGIKVEN
-1205 VVSGSI
+1205 GAI

-1224 DVTNTELGTAKVTG
+1224 DVTNSGLKTAKVTG

-1384 NATDLWADYGAT
+1384 NVTDFWADYGAT

-1523 DYGMDSTIV
+1523 DYGMDSTVV
-1532 AFNTFSGANTNKG
+1532 AFNTFSGSNTNQG
-1545 LLGNLDGNIVV
+1545 LLGTLDGNIVV

-1578 QTDGSLSENG
+1578 QTNGSLSENG

-1594 VNGQINVADG
+1594 VNGQLNVADG
-1604 QYIALSSNS
+1604 MHIALSSNS

-1628 TADMYLGDNTA
+1628 TADLYLGDNTA

-1644 NAVQAAGA
+1644 KAVQAAA
-1652 AGNARESSH
+1652 NARDAGH

-1670 NAAVYAQADAAV
+1670 NASVYAQADATV

-1702 NGVKLTTADNEALYI
+1702 NGVTLTTADNEALYV

-1726 WMPVGEN
+1726 WLPVGEN
-1733 SGTIQLSITRDG
+1733 SGTIQLSITREG
-1745 LENTVLSTPVKNS
+1745 LENTVLSYPVKDS
-1758 LYTILGDSVTPDSVP
+1758 LYAILGDTVAVEEPAPEPTPDEQP
-1773 MVDIVPP
+1773 NGN
-1780 TTDEKA
+1780 E
-1786 SGDGVTPAADE
+1786 GVTGGDTSQQGSDSPRVAENIEPQADTNNVHE
-1797 PTVDQPDNT
+1797 VNQYKLDQ
-1806 TGNTTKE
+1806 
-1813 HRYVLERGSFLAT
+1813 GSFLAT

-1838 QAARLGVYAGVAQA
+1838 QAARLAVYAGTAQA
-1852 TLGATNTTTDAI
+1852 TLGATNTTTEAI
-1864 SGRMGVGAQS
+1864 SGRMGVGAQT

-1888 WLSPVYK
+1888 WLAPVYK

-1914 LYGLALG
+1914 LYGVALG
-1921 ADYTLANGVRIGAM
+1921 ADYTLANGVRVGAM

-1950 GVSNDFDYYG
+1950 GVSNEFDYYG

-1983 DNDFDSSTG
+1983 DNDFDASTG
-1992 LTNYSKLEG
+1992 LTNYGKLEG

-2012 TGQYEFATQ
+2012 TGQYEFTTQ

-2038 DDYTVTSGAADIAD
+2038 DDYTVKSGAADIAD

-2065 GVTFASEFTSGDWSV
+2065 GVTFASEFTSGAWSV

-2096 LDGDSRWLG
+2096 LDADSQWLG
-2105 TDNGFGEMT
+2105 TDNGYGDIK

-2145 VNYTGSSNVD
+2145 VNYTGSSNTD

>member
-28 ATAALVTAGLSV
+28 ATAALVTAGLAV
-40 GAAQANTVT
+40 GAAQAATIT
-49 LPSYENGVLTNNAIT
+49 LPAENHNAIT
-64 SANADDNIIIDGEAY
+64 KDDSGSGIIIDDEAY
-79 FNGSY
+79 FNGSNT
-84 SEPSSATSITITN
+84 ESSLANSVTIEQ
-97 GNSLSTYH
+97 GGSLSAYPDQDEH
-105 PEGGNLMGVGTSITL
+105 GNVLSVKDSIVL
-120 NGGSLNLT
+120 NGGHLNLVK
-128 NSWVQGLKT
+128 SWVSGV
-137 FDEDANGGF
+137 ENI
-146 SASLTSNGNSEIN
+146 TSVGPGNYTADLIDKGNSQITIDQ
-159 LKNSLL
+159 SLL
-165 QVGSATLNEG
+165 TVGTATLAEG
-175 TTVNIGGVY
+175 TTVTIGGLQDKTITNY
-184 PGAISDEEDAWNTA
+184 TETTWNQVT
-198 SAGLVVQASGAG
+198 SALIVQASGDKVSSLAINGSDITLEDNGRIQVINNNSASSDVKGVLNMNAG
-210 NASTI
+210 NITLAGSMLARA
-215 VINGADINI
+215 NS
-224 DDDGLLSIQ
+224 DDDSKKNDVTTNVNADNEVIGSAIIT
-233 TNGTTTSIFTMNAG
+233 TNGT
-247 TITLTGSELARRAD
+247 
-261 STNKKY
+261 
-267 DITTDKDAEGNP
+267 
-279 IGAAIVST
+279 
-287 NSAIA
+287 A
-292 NFNGGQIIVNEGEV
+292 NFNGGTITVQDGDF
-306 GQIHGNN
+306 GQIHAAT
-313 MNFKGTTF
+313 MNIKGTTF
-321 DNAGTMQIGNRLTVN
+321 ENSGTLQLGHSLKMSSGGVN
-336 NTLSDDGKITMT
+336 TT
-348 AGAINNTGTLLL
+348 AGAINMTAGTINNSGVLLL
-360 GSAMSYD
+360 GSTAD
-367 GETLVTDGST
+367 INGNLKNANTVI
-377 FTAKGGTITNS
+377 TAKGGTITNS

-398 LVMTGANIDNEGN
+398 LVMTGADIDNEGN
-411 LIVENGA
+411 LIVEDGA
-418 QFVLDEQKDNK
+418 VFELNEKKDNK
-429 TVDGVLTVGGTVQID
+429 VVDGVLTVGGTVQVD
-444 GRVDVAHGTLDLSTA
+444 GQVQISHGTLDLTSA
-459 TSITSQGGST
+459 TSVTSTDASGTIEKASNAIIVGATVTNGSPAV
-469 SSVYSPSGSIILG
+469 S
-482 SYGNT
+482 
-487 ANAPTEDAV
+487 APDAV
-496 LKMTE
+496 LKMNE

-510 PNFVSGEQ
+510 QGFVSAEQ
-518 RDAAGAILV
+518 NDSAGVIAV
-527 SHHSVLDFGDSVTLS
+527 GRNSTLDFGDSVTLS
-542 NFNFKVA
+542 NFKFLNMTYA
-549 TDSTLT
+549 
-555 EDPRGNI
+555 NI
-562 VVYSDQG
+562 KNPLEGVIAVYNDADALSG
-569 TSAGPNSGAQFKAT
+569 SAGANFKAT

-591 LRDTT
+591 LRNATT
-596 DPTNVKDLP
+596 P
-605 ATTLHA
+605 ATVENLPSTKLIA

-645 YKGSDS
+645 YKGGDNK
-651 LKIANEIE
+651 LKLANSFE
-659 LQAYTPATTV
+659 LKAYTPATTV
-669 NNQTVHAVAQDG
+669 NNQTTHAVAQDG
-681 TITGNDFVLVNDGTH
+681 TITGNDFILTGD
-696 SGKIT
+696 SGSIT
-701 VEHGH
+701 VKNGH
-706 WTATQNITLTSGSS
+706 WTATPNITL
-720 IKVILDLD
+720 D
-728 SGNNVIDNTTDSSL
+728 SGASISVDLNLSGGNVSANTTDSSL
-742 ALDGGLTFD
+742 ALNGGLTFD
-751 LKDGDSTVTVS
+751 LEDDNIEVTAT
-762 GLTSF
+762 GHGF
-767 NPLLDTRETN
+767 NPLLDERKKN
-777 DYSAQLD
+777 NYSAQLD
-784 LTGGLDVINGSSHSG
+784 LTGGLAVNDVEGNYDHSG
-799 SITAQSGGVVTLNA
+799 SITADKGGVVTLNA
-813 SDVNDIL
+813 SDVNKIL
-820 SSDSGSNS
+820 SIDTVTNDN
-828 LAHLGLAATN
+828 LNQLGLAAKDE
-838 HGAIQAVNGNVSAD
+838 GAIQAVNGNVSANFND
-852 FTDFGNSDS
+852 FASGAS
-861 AEAGKINLSGAT
+861 AAKGQVNLSN
-873 VGGAFITD
+873 GGAFITD
-881 NLTLA
+881 NLTLTGKSDA
-886 GDSTTEAEVTLNIG
+886 TAYESNTTLDIG
-900 NGAIYADSLTLTDTK
+900 TGAIYANSLTLTDAK

-920 SYEGNTQVIL
+920 SYEGNTQVTLASGDI
-930 GTGNV
+930 N
-935 HVGNS
+935 VGNS

-969 AKKLTINGQ
+969 AKKLTINGN
-978 TNFEH
+978 TSFEH

-996 GTGAALTVGNQDHET
+996 GTDSALTVGNTYHET
-1011 SATLQGN
+1011 GADLQGN
-1018 KLTVGDTGTGTNNT
+1018 KLTVGDAAT
-1032 AVHIYGN
+1032 VQVYGN
-1039 GNATFNTI
+1039 GEATFNTI
-1047 DVAEAKTAAV
+1047 DVADAGVAAV
-1057 KVNGKM
+1057 HVNGKM

-1076 TAEDHH
+1076 TVEDHH
-1082 GVYFGDTTRG
+1082 GVYFGDTSRG
-1092 ADGVFYVDGS
+1092 ADGVFYVNGS

-1109 TEASKAFYNK
+1109 TEASKAFYNSAN
-1119 DHQTADNGVVADDS
+1119 QTADNGVVADES

-1143 YAEKS
+1143 YAAKS

-1169 QIFDLKNKLFTRSK
+1169 QIADLKDKLFTRSK
-1183 DNNSTLL
+1183 DNSSTLL

-1205 VVSGSI
+1205 VVDGAI
-1211 AWSQLADITDIVW
+1211 AWSELADITDIVW
-1224 DVTNTELGTAKVTG
+1224 DVTNTELGTARVTG

-1384 NATDLWADYGAT
+1384 NVTDFWADYGAT

-1619 QVMDDFGTN
+1619 QVKDDFGTN

-1644 NAVQAAGA
+1644 NAVQA

-1702 NGVKLTTADNEALYI
+1702 NGVTLTTADNNPLKV

-1726 WMPVGEN
+1726 ELLVGEN
-1733 SGTIQLSITRDG
+1733 SGTIQLTITHNG

-1773 MVDIVPP
+1773 MVDIIVPP
-1780 TTDEKA
+1780 TTDKQA
-1786 SGDGVTPAADE
+1786 SSDGVTTAADE

-1852 TLGATNTTTDAI
+1852 TLGATNTTTEAI
-1864 SGRMGVGAQS
+1864 SGRMGVGTQS

-2033 TKLSM
+2033 TKVSM
-2038 DDYTVTSGAADIAD
+2038 DDYTVKAGGTNIAD
-2052 FSADDMNVFSIPV
+2052 FEADDMNVFSIPV
-2065 GVTFASEFTSGDWSV
+2065 GVTFASEFTSGAWSV

-2145 VNYTGSSNVD
+2145 VNYTGSSNTD

>member
-28 ATAALVTAGLSV
+28 TSAVLLTAGLAA
-40 GAAQANTVT
+40 GAAQAATVY
-49 LPSYENGVLTNNAIT
+49 LPVTDHNAIT
-64 SANADDNIIIDGEAY
+64 SGDGRYDFVIEGNAFFTGDTSNSSKASSVTIEQGGTLSNADGQKHVLAVK
-79 FNGSY
+79 
-84 SEPSSATSITITN
+84 
-97 GNSLSTYH
+97 GN
-105 PEGGNLMGVGTSITL
+105 ITL
-120 NGGSLNLT
+120 NGGTLDLT
-128 NSWVQGLKT
+128 KSWIQGQET
-137 FDEDANGGF
+137 FAGDAADGF
-146 SASLTSNGNSEIN
+146 TGRLIDRGNSTIN
-159 LKNSLL
+159 LQNSLL
-165 QVGSATLNEG
+165 QVASATLGEG
-175 TTVNIGGVY
+175 TTVTIGGVAE
-184 PGAISDEEDAWNTA
+184 GAENGATKGWNVA
-198 SAGLVVQASGAG
+198 SSALSVQASGAG
-210 NASTI
+210 NASSI
-215 VINGADINI
+215 LINGADITI
-224 DDDGLLSIQ
+224 DDDGLLTVNKNPTAGAPDSA
-233 TNGTTTSIFTMNAG
+233 FTMNAG
-247 TITLTGSELARRAD
+247 TITLTGSALARRGD
-261 STNKKY
+261 SSNKAY
-267 DITTDKDAEGNP
+267 DITTDKDREGND

-287 NSAIA
+287 NSAVA
-292 NFNGGQIIVNEGEV
+292 NFNGGQIIVQDGDV
-306 GQIHGNN
+306 GQVHGAN

-321 DNAGTMQIGNRLTVN
+321 ENAGIMQIGGRLTVSGS
-336 NTLSDDGKITMT
+336 NTTDKGVITMT
-348 AGAINNTGTLLL
+348 TGAINNSGILHL
-360 GSAMSYD
+360 GSALGND
-367 GETLVTDGST
+367 GETFVNDEST
-377 FTAKGGTITNS
+377 ITAKGGTITNA
-388 SDGEVHVYSK
+388 SDGEVHVHSK

-418 QFVLDEQKDNK
+418 KFELDEQKNNK
-429 TVDGVLTVGGTVQID
+429 GIDGVLTVGGTVQVD
-444 GRVDVAHGTLDLSTA
+444 GQVRVSHGTLDLSTA
-459 TSITSQGGST
+459 TSITSQGPISLTGN
-469 SSVYSPSGSIILG
+469 GDGGIIVRSDTG
-482 SYGNT
+482 VQ
-487 ANAPTEDAV
+487 DAV
-496 LKMTE
+496 LKLTE
-501 QQVHDFLNT
+501 QQAHDFLNT
-510 PNFVSGEQ
+510 YGFVSGEQ
-518 RDAAGAILV
+518 KDSAGYITV
-527 SHHSVLDFGDSVTLS
+527 GKNGTVDFGDSVTLS
-542 NFNFKVA
+542 NFDFWVVTA
-549 TDSTLT
+549 PAHQTA
-555 EDPRGNI
+555 DPSGKI
-562 VVYSDQG
+562 LVYSDTDQ
-569 TSAGPNSGAQFKAT
+569 TFSAYSGANFKAT

-591 LRDTT
+591 LRADDNTVT
-596 DPTNVKDLP
+596 DLP

-611 DNLNLHYDGVQSV
+611 DNLNLHYDGVESV
-624 EDFNGNF
+624 KDFDGNF
-631 SFTKAIVGKNLDVT
+631 SFTDAVVGKNLDVT
-645 YKGSDS
+645 YKGGDNK
-651 LKIANEIE
+651 LKLANSFE
-659 LQAYTPATTV
+659 LKAYTPSTTV
-669 NNQTVHAVAQDG
+669 NNQTTHAVAQDG
-681 TITGNDFVLVNDGTH
+681 TITGNDFILTGD
-696 SGKIT
+696 SGSISVKN
-701 VEHGH
+701 GH
-706 WTATQNITLTSGSS
+706 WTATPNITLASGAS
-720 IKVILDLD
+720 ISVGLNLDED
-728 SGNNVIDNTTDSSL
+728 NNKAVYANTTDSSL
-742 ALDGGLTFD
+742 ALNGGLTFD
-751 LKDGDSTVTVS
+751 LASGNSYVKAS
-762 GLTSF
+762 GLTSY
-767 NPLLDTRETN
+767 NPLLEDREAKE
-777 DYSAQLD
+777 YSAQLD
-784 LTGGLDVINGSSHSG
+784 LTGGLAVINHTGSNSG
-799 SITAQSGGVVTLNA
+799 SITAESGGVVTLNA
-813 SDVNDIL
+813 SDVNAIL
-820 SSDSGSNS
+820 GTDNQTATS
-828 LAHLGLAATN
+828 LTNLALLATTN
-838 HGAIQAVNGNVSAD
+838 GAIQAVNGNVSAD
-852 FTDFGNSDS
+852 FTDFGNSNS
-861 AEAGKINLSGAT
+861 ATANKINLSGAT

-886 GDSTTEAEVTLNIG
+886 GDSTTETNVTLDIG
-900 NGAIYADSLTLTDTK
+900 NGAIYANSLTLTDAK

-920 SYEGNTQVIL
+920 SYEGNTQVTLASGDI
-930 GTGNV
+930 N
-935 HVGNS
+935 VGNS

-947 LIVGAGADV
+947 LIVGTGANVD
-956 YLGDENLVEGTLV
+956 LGDENLVEGTLV
-969 AKKLTINGQ
+969 AKKLTINGK

-996 GTGAALTVGNQDHET
+996 GTGSALTVGNTYHET
-1011 SATLQGN
+1011 GADLQGN
-1018 KLTVGDTGTGTNNT
+1018 KLTVGDAAT
-1032 AVHIYGN
+1032 VQVYGN
-1039 GNATFNTI
+1039 GEATFNTI
-1047 DVAEAKTAAV
+1047 DVADAGVAAV
-1057 KVNGKM
+1057 HVNGKM

-1076 TAEDHH
+1076 TKEDHH

-1109 TEASKAFYNK
+1109 TEASKAFYNSAN
-1119 DHQTADNGVVADDS
+1119 QTADNGVVADES

-1169 QIFDLKNKLFTRSK
+1169 QIADLKDKLFTRSK
-1183 DNNSTLL
+1183 DNSSTLL

-1205 VVSGSI
+1205 VVDGAI
-1211 AWSQLADITDIVW
+1211 AWSELADITDIVW
-1224 DVTNTELGTAKVTG
+1224 DVTNTELGTARVTG

-1384 NATDLWADYGAT
+1384 NVTDLWADYGAT
-1396 ITAEKSVSANGS
+1396 ITAEKNVSATGS

-1469 AKLAD
+1469 AELAD

-1523 DYGMDSTIV
+1523 DYSMDSTIV
-1532 AFNTFSGANTNKG
+1532 AFNTFSGSNTNQG
-1545 LLGNLDGNIVV
+1545 LLGTLDGNIVV

-1578 QTDGSLSENG
+1578 QTNGSLSENG

-1594 VNGQINVADG
+1594 VNGQINVDDG

-1644 NAVQAAGA
+1644 NAVQA

-1702 NGVKLTTADNEALYI
+1702 NGVNLTTADNEALYI

-1773 MVDIVPP
+1773 MEEIVPP
-1780 TTDEKA
+1780 TTDEQA

-1852 TLGATNTTTDAI
+1852 TLGATNTTTA
-1864 SGRMGVGAQS
+1864 RC
-1874 GTITYADNGQGAGL
+1874 
-1888 WLSPVYK
+1888 WPV
-1895 NHSSDGF
+1895 
-1902 DAEGADYGVDMD
+1902 V
-1914 LYGLALG
+1914 
-1921 ADYTLANGVRIGAM
+1921 I
-1935 FNVGSGDAD
+1935 
-1944 GNGVAS
+1944 
-1950 GVSNDFDYYG
+1950 
-1960 FGVYGGYTMGA
+1960 
-1971 LSVVADVTYTAV
+1971 
-1983 DNDFDSSTG
+1983 
-1992 LTNYSKLEG
+1992 
-2001 SADSDALSIGV
+2001 
-2012 TGQYEFATQ
+2012 
-2021 SMTVTPHAGLRF
+2021 
-2033 TKLSM
+2033 
-2038 DDYTVTSGAADIAD
+2038 
-2052 FSADDMNVFSIPV
+2052 
-2065 GVTFASEFTSGDWSV
+2065 
-2080 QPSLDVTL
+2080 PSLQEPQL
-2088 TANAGDTD
+2088 
-2096 LDGDSRWLG
+2096 RWLRCRG
-2105 TDNGFGEMT
+2105 C
-2114 YGVSTE
+2114 
-2120 VLDDFTYGATLGI
+2120 
-2133 AAKTGGFSLGLG
+2133 
-2145 VNYTGSSNVD
+2145 
-2155 EFGVNANARF
+2155 
-2165 VF
+2165 

>member
-1 MKQTNNAIKFLMA
+1 M
-14 QYRAIFKN
+14 
-22 AYFKGL
+22 
-28 ATAALVTAGLSV
+28 
-40 GAAQANTVT
+40 
-49 LPSYENGVLTNNAIT
+49 
-64 SANADDNIIIDGEAY
+64 
-79 FNGSY
+79 
-84 SEPSSATSITITN
+84 
-97 GNSLSTYH
+97 
-105 PEGGNLMGVGTSITL
+105 
-120 NGGSLNLT
+120 
-128 NSWVQGLKT
+128 
-137 FDEDANGGF
+137 
-146 SASLTSNGNSEIN
+146 
-159 LKNSLL
+159 
-165 QVGSATLNEG
+165 
-175 TTVNIGGVY
+175 
-184 PGAISDEEDAWNTA
+184 
-198 SAGLVVQASGAG
+198 
-210 NASTI
+210 
-215 VINGADINI
+215 
-224 DDDGLLSIQ
+224 
-233 TNGTTTSIFTMNAG
+233 
-247 TITLTGSELARRAD
+247 
-261 STNKKY
+261 
-267 DITTDKDAEGNP
+267 
-279 IGAAIVST
+279 
-287 NSAIA
+287 
-292 NFNGGQIIVNEGEV
+292 
-306 GQIHGNN
+306 
-313 MNFKGTTF
+313 
-321 DNAGTMQIGNRLTVN
+321 
-336 NTLSDDGKITMT
+336 
-348 AGAINNTGTLLL
+348 
-360 GSAMSYD
+360 
-367 GETLVTDGST
+367 
-377 FTAKGGTITNS
+377 
-388 SDGEVHVYSK
+388 
-398 LVMTGANIDNEGN
+398 
-411 LIVENGA
+411 
-418 QFVLDEQKDNK
+418 
-429 TVDGVLTVGGTVQID
+429 LTVGGNVQVD
-444 GRVDVAHGTLDLSTA
+444 GRIDVTHGTLDLSTA
-459 TSITSQGGST
+459 TSVTSQGSAA
-469 SSVYSPSGSIILG
+469 SSITYPQGTILVG
-482 SYGNT
+482 MGVGDNS
-487 ANAPTEDAV
+487 DAA
-496 LKMTE
+496 LKLTE
-501 QQVHDFLNT
+501 QQAHDFLN
-510 PNFVSGEQ
+510 NAGFVSGEQ
-518 RDAAGAILV
+518 RDAAGAIFV
-527 SHHSVLDFGDSVTLS
+527 SNKGTLDFGDSVTLS
-542 NFNFKVA
+542 DFNFGIA
-549 TDSTLT
+549 NSSSASTD
-555 EDPRGNI
+555 PQGKI
-562 VVYSDQG
+562 IVYSDSDWSGQF
-569 TSAGPNSGAQFKAT
+569 AGANFKAT
-583 TMTLEDAL
+583 TMTLEDT
-591 LRDTT
+591 LRDA
-596 DPTNVKDLP
+596 DGAAVNLP
-605 ATTLHA
+605 KTTLHA
-611 DNLNLHYDGVQSV
+611 DNLNLHYDGVETV
-624 EDFNGNF
+624 KDFNGNF
-631 SFTKAIVGKNLDVT
+631 GFTDAVVGKNLDVT
-645 YKGSDS
+645 YKGGDNK
-651 LKIANEIE
+651 LKLNNSFE
-659 LQAYTPATTV
+659 LKAYTPSTTV
-669 NNQTVHAVAQDG
+669 NNQTVYAVAQDG
-681 TITGNDFVLVNDGTH
+681 TITGNDFILTGD
-696 SGKIT
+696 SGKIS
-701 VEHGH
+701 VENGH
-706 WTATQNITLTSGSS
+706 WTATPNITLASGAS
-720 IKVILDLD
+720 ISVGLNL
-728 SGNNVIDNTTDSSL
+728 SGGNVTANTTDSSL
-742 ALDGGLTFD
+742 ALNGGLTFD
-751 LKDGDSTVTVS
+751 LKGDNIEVTAT
-762 GLTSF
+762 GHGF
-767 NPLLDTRETN
+767 NPLLDERKN
-777 DYSAQLD
+777 NNYSAQLD
-784 LTGGLDVINGSSHSG
+784 LTGGLAVINGDTYSG
-799 SITAQSGGVVTLNA
+799 SITAESGGVVTLNA

-828 LAHLGLAATN
+828 LAHLRLVAKS

-852 FTDFGNSDS
+852 FTDFKSGDPAANGQVNLSDS
-861 AEAGKINLSGAT
+861 
-873 VGGAFITD
+873 GAFITE

-886 GDSTTEAEVTLNIG
+886 GDSTNEADVTLDIG
-900 NGAIYADSLTLTDTK
+900 TGSIYADTLTLTDQK
-915 NDTET
+915 NDIST
-920 SYEGNTQVIL
+920 SYEGNTQVTL

-969 AKKLTINGQ
+969 AKKLTINGK

-996 GTGAALTVGNQDHET
+996 GTGSALTVGNTYHET
-1011 SATLQGN
+1011 GADLQGN
-1018 KLTVGDTGTGTNNT
+1018 KLTVGDAAKV
-1032 AVHIYGN
+1032 AVTGN
-1039 GNATFNTI
+1039 GDATFNTI
-1047 DVAEAKTAAV
+1047 DVADAGVAAV
-1057 KVNGKM
+1057 AVKGKM

-1082 GVYFGDTTRG
+1082 GVYFGDTSRG

-1109 TEASKAFYNK
+1109 TEASKAFYNSAN
-1119 DHQTADNGVVADDS
+1119 QTAENGVEADAS
-1133 GNYSTVYVES
+1133 GNYTKVYVES

-1205 VVSGSI
+1205 VENGAI

-1318 ETIVWLNAT
+1318 ETIVMLNAT
-1327 ESGDAINVSGSITGN
+1327 ESGDAINVAGSITGN

-1384 NATDLWADYGAT
+1384 NVTDFWADYGAT

-1422 LTVGTTSHM
+1422 LTVGTTTHN

-1469 AKLAD
+1469 AELAD
-1474 GTNPYDDYVQ
+1474 STNPYDDYYVQ

-1644 NAVQAAGA
+1644 NAVQAAA
-1652 AGNARESSH
+1652 NARESSH

-1702 NGVKLTTADNEALYI
+1702 NGVTLTTADNDPLKV

-1726 WMPVGEN
+1726 EMRVGEN
-1733 SGTIQLSITRDG
+1733 SGTIQLTITHNG

-1773 MVDIVPP
+1773 MVEIVPP
-1780 TTDEKA
+1780 TTEKQASSDAGVKAAANPVVDE
-1786 SGDGVTPAADE
+1786 VINPE
-1797 PTVDQPDNT
+1797 QPENT
-1806 TGNTTKE
+1806 TDTTTKE

-1852 TLGATNTTTDAI
+1852 TLGATNTTTEAI

-1971 LSVVADVTYTAV
+1971 LSIVADVTYTAV
-1983 DNDFDSSTG
+1983 DNDFDTSTG
-1992 LTNYSKLEG
+1992 LTSYGKLEG

-2012 TGQYEFATQ
+2012 TGQYKFATQ

-2038 DDYTVTSGAADIAD
+2038 DDYTVTSGAAEIAD

-2065 GVTFASEFTSGDWSV
+2065 GVTFASEFTSGAWSV

-2105 TDNGFGEMT
+2105 TDNGYGEMT

-2145 VNYTGSSNVD
+2145 VNYTGSSNTD